1 MELTSDNL
9 FLFIIKKYKYNEKR
23 LKKKLSSEN
32 NKQIIKQI
40 CTSRTKDEQ
49 LKIRKYIK
57 GLIINNSNISNIVYN
72 TVDPFI
78 NDCYK
83 NLEYLSIT
91 NNYIKNLDFIM
102 KFPNLFY
109 LDLYRNP
116 LEELTALNNKNIFG
130 YLRLSIELY
139 NEKKILN
146 IYNLQCGILDI
157 ELKNKKYL
165 KIFNMHNNH
174 ICLLNNQIQY
184 FIDKIKHAE
193 EKIKTNNNTKKKN
206 MTKNDLSSISNNSNS
221 NSDTANADI
230 SKDLSQNNNLMN
242 SISFLNYNLEQK
254 TEEYIPEHP
263 AENIV
268 QNNPFLL
275 RIKKY
280 FDDYENEIKNNLSG
294 EYRNIYDKKR
304 KNMIN
309 LVNNEILKSKNL
321 EENKRYLDNEKEK
334 LILVFNIYKKISLF
348 NKERNNNSYY
358 VGNIDSILVNKNLD
372 NIFIKEFETFLKNK
386 SLKIRGSII
395 ILISLVFYITG
406 TISEKMFQTLI
417 NYILRKYYDFDEN
430 KTPPDFSNFGN
441 IHYLSFYY
449 YTYNYLYKR
458 IKDFGKTN
466 NIEKYK
472 DILDVLKMEK
482 LILKSNILYKKLKE
496 NKSTNNYKEF
506 CQNKKNRIIKEIR
519 SIKELNIT
527 KEFLILIQFLID
539 YIIYEKIEENIIN
552 NSYPGEYSYLIEL
565 KETIEETEIR
575 INNINFLSSL
585 SLSQLKYEKNKKER
599 IFNKF
604 YFEKD
609 NVKKIKNKEF
619 KNYIY
624 INDLNRSNSMTN
636 LNTSIIASSIL
647 NNSKSN
653 FNNNY
658 NFFCEDNDYNKVD
671 DIDANEVNECFY
683 VDSLQKNLNY
693 TPPSPRRG
701 NANFNEIK
709 YHQNII
715 NKKMNNK
722 YFKKEYNTLNNNDNS
737 YYQDDNKSSL
747 NTNINIQ
754 LPSIQSYLNQN
765 EIFDEKEQVKKMV
778 LNPEFLSQQARY
790 IIKLEKLN
798 KRSLKKNSHHIK
810 LKSKFNL
817 RNEESLNTKT
827 QFDNFNINNNNN
839 YNTGFIQ
846 TSYSKENYNY
856 LKNIFNKSKVNFNSS
871 TSNQNFPPMHFNN
884 NNNINHYNYT
894 IVQNRT
900 LNRNRN
906 MKKIFDEK
914 YRKRKYL
921 LSQNESNDI
930 NFYGVPKSFP
940 GMTLLNF
947 GKNKNKK
954 LKNVSVIKKKNS
966 LSKLNIQIKE
976 EKKSYKTE
984 IKDKIKETVKNNILR
999 NARRFAYSMHQQ

>member
-254 TEEYIPEHP
+254 KEEYIPEHP

-275 RIKKY
+275 RIKEY

-417 NYILRKYYDFDEN
+417 NYILRKYYDFDVN

-449 YTYNYLYKR
+449 STYNYFSKR
-458 IKDFGKTN
+458 IKDLENTI

-472 DILDVLKMEK
+472 DILNVLKMEK

-496 NKSTNNYKEF
+496 NKTKNNNIEF
-506 CQNKKNRIIKEIR
+506 CQNKKHRINKEIR
-519 SIKELNIT
+519 SIKELKIT

-539 YIIYEKIEENIIN
+539 YIIYEKIEEEIIN
-552 NSYPGEYSYLIEL
+552 NSYPGEYSYIIEL
-565 KETIEETEIR
+565 KETIEETEIQ
-575 INNINFLSSL
+575 INNMNFLSSL
-585 SLSQLKYEKNKKER
+585 SLSALKFEKNKKER

-609 NVKKIKNKEF
+609 RVKKIKNKEF

-624 INDLNRSNSMTN
+624 NNDLNHSNSLNN
-636 LNTSIIASSIL
+636 LNMSIMASTLL

-653 FNNNY
+653 FNNNN
-658 NFFCEDNDYNKVD
+658 NFFCEENDNKKID
-671 DIDANEVNECFY
+671 DIDVNECLY
-683 VDSLQKNLNY
+683 VDSLQKNY
-693 TPPSPRRG
+693 SS
-701 NANFNEIK
+701 NAS
-709 YHQNII
+709 NINI
-715 NKKMNNK
+715 NKIKTHRKKINNI
-722 YFKKEYNTLNNNDNS
+722 YFKKDFYSFNNENS
-737 YYQDDNKSSL
+737 VGHEEKNSL
-747 NTNINIQ
+747 NTNIQ
-754 LPSIQSYLNQN
+754 LPSIRSFLNQN
-765 EIFDEKEQVKKMV
+765 NQNMDENEHFEKMV
-778 LNPEFLSQQARY
+778 FNPEFLSQKARY
-790 IIKLEKLN
+790 ILKLEKLKKKN
-798 KRSLKKNSHHIK
+798 LKKNSKHTHAK
-810 LKSKFNL
+810 NNSN
-817 RNEESLNTKT
+817 S
-827 QFDNFNINNNNN
+827 NNNSNSKIN
-839 YNTGFIQ
+839 PGMIK
-846 TSYSKENYNY
+846 TSYSKKTINFLQNNFY
-856 LKNIFNKSKVNFNSS
+856 KSKINFIPGS
-871 TSNQNFPPMHFNN
+871 TSNKNIHPINY
-884 NNNINHYNYT
+884 NNINRNINDFNT
-894 IVQNRT
+894 IKYKT
-900 LNRNRN
+900 ISRNRHMQN
-906 MKKIFDEK
+906 YLDEK
-914 YRKRKYL
+914 YKLKVYKYP
-921 LSQNESNDI
+921 QNENEELNT
-930 NFYGVPKSFP
+930 NFFGVPESFP

-947 GKNKNKK
+947 GKSRGGSYSKNIK
-954 LKNVSVIKKKNS
+954 LIKKKKS
-966 LSKLNIQIKE
+966 LSKLNIQIKD
-976 EKKSYKTE
+976 EKVSHKTE
-984 IKDKIKETVKNNILR
+984 IMNKIKETVKNNILR
-999 NARRFAYSMHQQ
+999 NARRVAFSMYQKGE

>member
-254 TEEYIPEHP
+254 KEEYIPEHP

-449 YTYNYLYKR
+449 STYNYFSKR
-458 IKDFGKTN
+458 IKDLENTI

-472 DILDVLKMEK
+472 DILNVLKMEK

-496 NKSTNNYKEF
+496 NKTKNNNIEF
-506 CQNKKNRIIKEIR
+506 CQNKKHRINKEIR
-519 SIKELNIT
+519 SIKELKIT

-539 YIIYEKIEENIIN
+539 YIIYEKIEEEIIN
-552 NSYPGEYSYLIEL
+552 NSYPGEYSYIIEL
-565 KETIEETEIR
+565 KETIEETEIQ
-575 INNINFLSSL
+575 INNMNFLSSL
-585 SLSQLKYEKNKKER
+585 SLSALKFEKNKKER

-609 NVKKIKNKEF
+609 RVKKIKNKEF

-624 INDLNRSNSMTN
+624 NNDLNHSNSLNN
-636 LNTSIIASSIL
+636 LNTSIMASTLL

-653 FNNNY
+653 FNNNN
-658 NFFCEDNDYNKVD
+658 NFFCEENDNKKID
-671 DIDANEVNECFY
+671 DIDVNECLY
-683 VDSLQKNLNY
+683 VDSLQKNY
-693 TPPSPRRG
+693 SS
-701 NANFNEIK
+701 NAS
-709 YHQNII
+709 NINI
-715 NKKMNNK
+715 NKIKTHRKKLNNI
-722 YFKKEYNTLNNNDNS
+722 YFKQDFYSFNNENS
-737 YYQDDNKSSL
+737 VGHEEKNSL
-747 NTNINIQ
+747 NTNIQ
-754 LPSIQSYLNQN
+754 LPSIRSFLNQN
-765 EIFDEKEQVKKMV
+765 NQNMDENEHFEKMV
-778 LNPEFLSQQARY
+778 FNPEFLSQKARY
-790 IIKLEKLN
+790 ILKLEKLKKKN
-798 KRSLKKNSHHIK
+798 LKKNSKHTHAK
-810 LKSKFNL
+810 NNSN
-817 RNEESLNTKT
+817 S
-827 QFDNFNINNNNN
+827 NNNSNSKIN
-839 YNTGFIQ
+839 PGMIK
-846 TSYSKENYNY
+846 TSYSKKTINFLQNNFY
-856 LKNIFNKSKVNFNSS
+856 KSKINFIPGS
-871 TSNQNFPPMHFNN
+871 TSNKNIHPINY
-884 NNNINHYNYT
+884 NNINRNINDFNT
-894 IVQNRT
+894 IKYKT
-900 LNRNRN
+900 ISRNRHMQKN
-906 MKKIFDEK
+906 LDEK
-914 YRKRKYL
+914 YKLKVYKYP
-921 LSQNESNDI
+921 QNENEELNT
-930 NFYGVPKSFP
+930 NFFGVPESFP

-947 GKNKNKK
+947 GKSRGGSYSKNIK
-954 LKNVSVIKKKNS
+954 LIKKKKS
-966 LSKLNIQIKE
+966 LSKLNIQIKD
-976 EKKSYKTE
+976 EKVSHKTE
-984 IKDKIKETVKNNILR
+984 IMNKIKETVKNNILR
-999 NARRFAYSMHQQ
+999 NARRVAFSMYQKGE

>member
-254 TEEYIPEHP
+254 KEEYIPEHP

-449 YTYNYLYKR
+449 STYNYFSKR
-458 IKDFGKTN
+458 IKDLEN
-466 NIEKYK
+466 AINIEKYK
-472 DILDVLKMEK
+472 DILNVLKMEK

-496 NKSTNNYKEF
+496 NKTKNNNIEF
-506 CQNKKNRIIKEIR
+506 CQNKKHRINKEIR
-519 SIKELNIT
+519 SIKELKIT

-539 YIIYEKIEENIIN
+539 YIIYEKIEEEIIN
-552 NSYPGEYSYLIEL
+552 NSYPGEYSYIIEL
-565 KETIEETEIR
+565 KETIEETEIQ
-575 INNINFLSSL
+575 INNMNFLSSL
-585 SLSQLKYEKNKKER
+585 SLSALKFEKNKKER

-609 NVKKIKNKEF
+609 RVKKIKNKEF

-624 INDLNRSNSMTN
+624 NNDLNHSNSLNN
-636 LNTSIIASSIL
+636 LNTSIMASTLL

-653 FNNNY
+653 FNNNN
-658 NFFCEDNDYNKVD
+658 NFFCEENDNKKID
-671 DIDANEVNECFY
+671 DIDVNECLY
-683 VDSLQKNLNY
+683 VDSLQKNY
-693 TPPSPRRG
+693 SS
-701 NANFNEIK
+701 NAS
-709 YHQNII
+709 NINI
-715 NKKMNNK
+715 NKIKTHRKKLNNI
-722 YFKKEYNTLNNNDNS
+722 YFKKDFYSFNNENS
-737 YYQDDNKSSL
+737 VGHEEKNSL
-747 NTNINIQ
+747 NTNIQ
-754 LPSIQSYLNQN
+754 LPSIRSFLNQN
-765 EIFDEKEQVKKMV
+765 NQNMDENEHFEKMV
-778 LNPEFLSQQARY
+778 FNPEFLSQKARY
-790 IIKLEKLN
+790 ILKLEKLKKKN
-798 KRSLKKNSHHIK
+798 LKKNSKHTHAK
-810 LKSKFNL
+810 NNSN
-817 RNEESLNTKT
+817 S
-827 QFDNFNINNNNN
+827 NNNSNSKIN
-839 YNTGFIQ
+839 PGMIK
-846 TSYSKENYNY
+846 TSYSKKTINFLQNNFY
-856 LKNIFNKSKVNFNSS
+856 KSKINFIPGS
-871 TSNQNFPPMHFNN
+871 TSNKNIHPINY
-884 NNNINHYNYT
+884 NNINRNINDFNT
-894 IVQNRT
+894 IKYKT
-900 LNRNRN
+900 ISRNRHMQKN
-906 MKKIFDEK
+906 LDEK
-914 YRKRKYL
+914 YKLKVYKYP
-921 LSQNESNDI
+921 QNENEELNT
-930 NFYGVPKSFP
+930 NFFGVPESFP

-947 GKNKNKK
+947 GKSRGGSYSKNIK
-954 LKNVSVIKKKNS
+954 LIKKKKS
-966 LSKLNIQIKE
+966 LSKLNIQIKD
-976 EKKSYKTE
+976 EKVSHKTE
-984 IKDKIKETVKNNILR
+984 IMNKIKETVKNNILR
-999 NARRFAYSMHQQ
+999 NARRVAFSMYQKGE

>member
-254 TEEYIPEHP
+254 KEEYIPEHP

-406 TISEKMFQTLI
+406 TISEKIFQTLI

-449 YTYNYLYKR
+449 STYNYFSKR
-458 IKDFGKTN
+458 IKVLENTI

-472 DILDVLKMEK
+472 DIFNVLKMEK

-496 NKSTNNYKEF
+496 NKTKNNNIEF
-506 CQNKKNRIIKEIR
+506 CQNKKHRINKEIR
-519 SIKELNIT
+519 SIKELKIT

-539 YIIYEKIEENIIN
+539 YIIYEKIEEEIIN
-552 NSYPGEYSYLIEL
+552 NSYPGEYSYIIEL
-565 KETIEETEIR
+565 KETIEETEIQ
-575 INNINFLSSL
+575 INNMNFLSSL
-585 SLSQLKYEKNKKER
+585 SLSALKFEKNKKER

-609 NVKKIKNKEF
+609 RVKKIKNKEF

-624 INDLNRSNSMTN
+624 NNDLNHSNSLNN
-636 LNTSIIASSIL
+636 LNTSIMASTLL

-653 FNNNY
+653 FNNNN
-658 NFFCEDNDYNKVD
+658 NFFCEENDNKKID
-671 DIDANEVNECFY
+671 DIDVNECLY
-683 VDSLQKNLNY
+683 VDSLQKNY
-693 TPPSPRRG
+693 SS
-701 NANFNEIK
+701 NASN
-709 YHQNII
+709 I
-715 NKKMNNK
+715 NKIKTHRKKLNNI
-722 YFKKEYNTLNNNDNS
+722 YFKKDFYSFNNENS
-737 YYQDDNKSSL
+737 VGHEEKNSL
-747 NTNINIQ
+747 NTNIQ
-754 LPSIQSYLNQN
+754 LPSIRSFLNQN
-765 EIFDEKEQVKKMV
+765 NQNMDENEHFEKMV
-778 LNPEFLSQQARY
+778 FNPEFLSQKARY
-790 IIKLEKLN
+790 ILKLEKLKKKN
-798 KRSLKKNSHHIK
+798 LKKNSKHTHAK
-810 LKSKFNL
+810 NNSN
-817 RNEESLNTKT
+817 S
-827 QFDNFNINNNNN
+827 NNNSNSKIN
-839 YNTGFIQ
+839 PGMIK
-846 TSYSKENYNY
+846 TSYSKKTINFLQNNFY
-856 LKNIFNKSKVNFNSS
+856 KSKINFIPGS
-871 TSNQNFPPMHFNN
+871 TSNKNIHPINY
-884 NNNINHYNYT
+884 NNINRNINDFNT
-894 IVQNRT
+894 IKYKT
-900 LNRNRN
+900 ISRNRHMQKN
-906 MKKIFDEK
+906 LDEK
-914 YRKRKYL
+914 YKLKVYKYP
-921 LSQNESNDI
+921 QNENEELNT
-930 NFYGVPKSFP
+930 NFFGVPESFP

-947 GKNKNKK
+947 GKSRGGSYSKNIK
-954 LKNVSVIKKKNS
+954 LIKKKKS
-966 LSKLNIQIKE
+966 LSKLNIQIKD
-976 EKKSYKTE
+976 EKVSHKTE
-984 IKDKIKETVKNNILR
+984 IMNKIKETVKNNILR
-999 NARRFAYSMHQQ
+999 NARRVAFSMYQKGE

>member
-254 TEEYIPEHP
+254 KEEYIPEHP

-449 YTYNYLYKR
+449 STYNYFSKR
-458 IKDFGKTN
+458 IKDLENTI

-472 DILDVLKMEK
+472 DILNVLKMEK

-496 NKSTNNYKEF
+496 NKTKNNNIEF
-506 CQNKKNRIIKEIR
+506 CQNKKHRINKEIR
-519 SIKELNIT
+519 SIKELKIT

-539 YIIYEKIEENIIN
+539 YIIYEKIEEEIIN
-552 NSYPGEYSYLIEL
+552 NSYPGEYSYIIEL
-565 KETIEETEIR
+565 KETIEETEIQ
-575 INNINFLSSL
+575 INNMNFLSSL
-585 SLSQLKYEKNKKER
+585 SLSALKFEKNKKER

-609 NVKKIKNKEF
+609 RVKKIKNKEF

-624 INDLNRSNSMTN
+624 NNDLNHSNSLNN
-636 LNTSIIASSIL
+636 LNTSIMASTLL

-653 FNNNY
+653 FNNNN
-658 NFFCEDNDYNKVD
+658 NFFCEENDNKKID
-671 DIDANEVNECFY
+671 DIDVNECLY
-683 VDSLQKNLNY
+683 VDSLQKNY
-693 TPPSPRRG
+693 SS
-701 NANFNEIK
+701 NAS
-709 YHQNII
+709 NINI
-715 NKKMNNK
+715 NKIKTHRKKLNNI
-722 YFKKEYNTLNNNDNS
+722 YFKKDFYSFNNENS
-737 YYQDDNKSSL
+737 VGHEEKNSL
-747 NTNINIQ
+747 NTNIQ
-754 LPSIQSYLNQN
+754 LPSIRSFLNQN
-765 EIFDEKEQVKKMV
+765 NQNMDENEHFEKMV
-778 LNPEFLSQQARY
+778 FNPEFLSQKARY
-790 IIKLEKLN
+790 ILKLEKLKKKN
-798 KRSLKKNSHHIK
+798 LKKNSKHTHAK
-810 LKSKFNL
+810 NNSN
-817 RNEESLNTKT
+817 S
-827 QFDNFNINNNNN
+827 NNNSNSKIN
-839 YNTGFIQ
+839 PGMIK
-846 TSYSKENYNY
+846 TSYSKKTINFLQNNFY
-856 LKNIFNKSKVNFNSS
+856 KSKINFIPGS
-871 TSNQNFPPMHFNN
+871 TSNKNIHPINY
-884 NNNINHYNYT
+884 NNINRNINDFNT
-894 IVQNRT
+894 IKYKT
-900 LNRNRN
+900 ISRNRHMQKN
-906 MKKIFDEK
+906 LDKKYKLKVYK
-914 YRKRKYL
+914 YP
-921 LSQNESNDI
+921 QNENEELNT
-930 NFYGVPKSFP
+930 NFFGVPESFP

-947 GKNKNKK
+947 GKSRGGSYSKNIK
-954 LKNVSVIKKKNS
+954 LIKKKKS
-966 LSKLNIQIKE
+966 LSKLNIQIKD
-976 EKKSYKTE
+976 EKVSHKTE
-984 IKDKIKETVKNNILR
+984 IMNKIKETVKNNILR
-999 NARRFAYSMHQQ
+999 NARRVAFSMYQKGE

>member
-193 EKIKTNNNTKKKN
+193 EKIKTNNNTKKKS
-206 MTKNDLSSISNNSNS
+206 MAKNDLSSISNNSNS

-230 SKDLSQNNNLMN
+230 SKDLNQNNNLMN

-254 TEEYIPEHP
+254 KEEYIPEHP

-275 RIKKY
+275 RIKEY
-280 FDDYENEIKNNLSG
+280 FDDYENVIKNNLNG

-449 YTYNYLYKR
+449 STYNYFSKR
-458 IKDFGKTN
+458 IKDLENTIN
-466 NIEKYK
+466 TEKYK
-472 DILDVLKMEK
+472 DILNVLKMEK

-496 NKSTNNYKEF
+496 NKTKNNNIEF
-506 CQNKKNRIIKEIR
+506 CQNKKHRINKEIR
-519 SIKELNIT
+519 SIKELKIT

-539 YIIYEKIEENIIN
+539 YIIYEKIEEEIIN
-552 NSYPGEYSYLIEL
+552 NSYPGEYSYIIEL
-565 KETIEETEIR
+565 KETIEETEIQ
-575 INNINFLSSL
+575 INNMNFLSSL
-585 SLSQLKYEKNKKER
+585 SLSALKFEKNKKER

-609 NVKKIKNKEF
+609 RVKKIKNKEF

-624 INDLNRSNSMTN
+624 NNDLNHSNSLNN
-636 LNTSIIASSIL
+636 LNTSIMASTLL

-653 FNNNY
+653 FNNNN
-658 NFFCEDNDYNKVD
+658 NFFCEENDNKKID
-671 DIDANEVNECFY
+671 DIDVNECLY
-683 VDSLQKNLNY
+683 VDSLQKNY
-693 TPPSPRRG
+693 SS
-701 NANFNEIK
+701 NAS
-709 YHQNII
+709 NINI
-715 NKKMNNK
+715 NKIKTHRKKLNNI
-722 YFKKEYNTLNNNDNS
+722 YFKKDFYSFNNENS
-737 YYQDDNKSSL
+737 VGHEEKNSL
-747 NTNINIQ
+747 NTNIQ
-754 LPSIQSYLNQN
+754 LPSIRSFLNQN
-765 EIFDEKEQVKKMV
+765 NQNMDENEHFEKMV
-778 LNPEFLSQQARY
+778 FNPEFLSQKARY
-790 IIKLEKLN
+790 ILKLEKLKKKN
-798 KRSLKKNSHHIK
+798 LKKNSKHTHAK
-810 LKSKFNL
+810 NNSN
-817 RNEESLNTKT
+817 S
-827 QFDNFNINNNNN
+827 NNNSNSKIN
-839 YNTGFIQ
+839 PGMIK
-846 TSYSKENYNY
+846 TSYSKKTINFLQNNFY
-856 LKNIFNKSKVNFNSS
+856 KSKINFIPGS
-871 TSNQNFPPMHFNN
+871 TSNKNIHPINY
-884 NNNINHYNYT
+884 NNINRNINDFNT
-894 IVQNRT
+894 IKYKT
-900 LNRNRN
+900 ISRNRHMQKN
-906 MKKIFDEK
+906 LDEK
-914 YRKRKYL
+914 YKLKVYKYP
-921 LSQNESNDI
+921 QNENEELNT
-930 NFYGVPKSFP
+930 NFFGVPESFP

-947 GKNKNKK
+947 GKSRGGSYSKNIK
-954 LKNVSVIKKKNS
+954 LIKKKKS
-966 LSKLNIQIKE
+966 LSKLNIQIKD
-976 EKKSYKTE
+976 EKVSHKTE
-984 IKDKIKETVKNNILR
+984 IMNKIKETVKNNILR
-999 NARRFAYSMHQQ
+999 NARRVAFSMYQKGE

>member
-254 TEEYIPEHP
+254 KEEYIPEHP

-449 YTYNYLYKR
+449 STYNYFSKR
-458 IKDFGKTN
+458 IKDLENTI

-472 DILDVLKMEK
+472 DILNVLKMEK

-496 NKSTNNYKEF
+496 NKTKNNNIEF
-506 CQNKKNRIIKEIR
+506 CQNKKHRINKEIR
-519 SIKELNIT
+519 SIKELKIT

-539 YIIYEKIEENIIN
+539 YIIYEKIEEEIIN
-552 NSYPGEYSYLIEL
+552 NSYPGEYSYIIEL
-565 KETIEETEIR
+565 KETIEETEIQ
-575 INNINFLSSL
+575 INNMNFLSSL
-585 SLSQLKYEKNKKER
+585 SLSALKFEKNKKER

-609 NVKKIKNKEF
+609 RVKKIKNKEF

-624 INDLNRSNSMTN
+624 NNDLNHSNSLNN
-636 LNTSIIASSIL
+636 LNTSIMASTLL

-653 FNNNY
+653 FNNNN
-658 NFFCEDNDYNKVD
+658 NFFCEENDNKKID
-671 DIDANEVNECFY
+671 DIDVNECLY
-683 VDSLQKNLNY
+683 VDSLQKNY
-693 TPPSPRRG
+693 SS
-701 NANFNEIK
+701 NASN
-709 YHQNII
+709 I
-715 NKKMNNK
+715 NKIKTHRKKLNNI
-722 YFKKEYNTLNNNDNS
+722 YFKKDFYSFNNENS
-737 YYQDDNKSSL
+737 VGHEEKNSL
-747 NTNINIQ
+747 NTNIQ
-754 LPSIQSYLNQN
+754 LPSIRSFLNQN
-765 EIFDEKEQVKKMV
+765 NQNMDENEHFEKMV
-778 LNPEFLSQQARY
+778 FNPEFLSQKARY
-790 IIKLEKLN
+790 ILKLEKLKKKN
-798 KRSLKKNSHHIK
+798 LKKNSKHTHAK
-810 LKSKFNL
+810 NNSN
-817 RNEESLNTKT
+817 S
-827 QFDNFNINNNNN
+827 NNNSNSKIN
-839 YNTGFIQ
+839 PGMIK
-846 TSYSKENYNY
+846 TSYSKKTINFLQNNFY
-856 LKNIFNKSKVNFNSS
+856 KSKINFIPGS
-871 TSNQNFPPMHFNN
+871 TSNKNIHPINY
-884 NNNINHYNYT
+884 NNINRNINDFNT
-894 IVQNRT
+894 IKYKT
-900 LNRNRN
+900 ISRNRHMQKN
-906 MKKIFDEK
+906 LDEK
-914 YRKRKYL
+914 YKLKVYKYP
-921 LSQNESNDI
+921 QNENEELNT
-930 NFYGVPKSFP
+930 NFFGVPESFP

-947 GKNKNKK
+947 GKSRGGSYSKNIK
-954 LKNVSVIKKKNS
+954 LIKKKKS
-966 LSKLNIQIKE
+966 LSKLNIQIKD
-976 EKKSYKTE
+976 EKVSHKTE
-984 IKDKIKETVKNNILR
+984 IMNKIKETVKNNILR
-999 NARRFAYSMHQQ
+999 NARRVAFSMYQKGE

>member
-242 SISFLNYNLEQK
+242 SISFLNYYLEQK

-294 EYRNIYDKKR
+294 EYRNVYDKKR

-449 YTYNYLYKR
+449 STYNYFSKR
-458 IKDFGKTN
+458 IKDLENTI

-472 DILDVLKMEK
+472 DILNVLKMEK

-496 NKSTNNYKEF
+496 NKTKNNNIEF
-506 CQNKKNRIIKEIR
+506 CQNKKHRINKEIR
-519 SIKELNIT
+519 SIKELKIT

-539 YIIYEKIEENIIN
+539 YIIYEKIEEDIIN
-552 NSYPGEYSYLIEL
+552 NSYPGEYSYIIEL
-565 KETIEETEIR
+565 KETIEETEIQ
-575 INNINFLSSL
+575 INNMNFLSSL
-585 SLSQLKYEKNKKER
+585 SLSALKFEKNKKER

-609 NVKKIKNKEF
+609 RVKKIKNKEF

-624 INDLNRSNSMTN
+624 NNDLNHSNSLNN
-636 LNTSIIASSIL
+636 LNTSIMASTLL

-653 FNNNY
+653 FNNNN
-658 NFFCEDNDYNKVD
+658 NFFCEENDNKKID
-671 DIDANEVNECFY
+671 DIDVNECLY
-683 VDSLQKNLNY
+683 VDSLQKNY
-693 TPPSPRRG
+693 SS
-701 NANFNEIK
+701 NAS
-709 YHQNII
+709 NINI
-715 NKKMNNK
+715 NKIKTHRKKLNNI
-722 YFKKEYNTLNNNDNS
+722 YFKKDFYSFNNENS
-737 YYQDDNKSSL
+737 VGHEEKNSL
-747 NTNINIQ
+747 NTNIQ
-754 LPSIQSYLNQN
+754 LPSIRSFLNQN
-765 EIFDEKEQVKKMV
+765 NQNMDENEHFEKMV
-778 LNPEFLSQQARY
+778 FNPEFLSQKARY
-790 IIKLEKLN
+790 ILKLEKLKKKN
-798 KRSLKKNSHHIK
+798 LKKNSKHTHAK
-810 LKSKFNL
+810 NNSN
-817 RNEESLNTKT
+817 S
-827 QFDNFNINNNNN
+827 NNNSNSKIN
-839 YNTGFIQ
+839 SGMIK
-846 TSYSKENYNY
+846 TSYSKKTINFLQNNFY
-856 LKNIFNKSKVNFNSS
+856 KSKINFIPGS
-871 TSNQNFPPMHFNN
+871 TSNKNIHPINY
-884 NNNINHYNYT
+884 NNINRNINDFNT
-894 IVQNRT
+894 IKYKT
-900 LNRNRN
+900 ISRNRHMQKN
-906 MKKIFDEK
+906 LDEK
-914 YRKRKYL
+914 YKLKVYKYP
-921 LSQNESNDI
+921 QNENEELNT
-930 NFYGVPKSFP
+930 NFFGVPESFP

-947 GKNKNKK
+947 GKSRGGLYSKTIK
-954 LKNVSVIKKKNS
+954 LIKKKKS
-966 LSKLNIQIKE
+966 LSKLNIQIKD
-976 EKKSYKTE
+976 EKVSHKTE
-984 IKDKIKETVKNNILR
+984 IMNKIKETVKNNILR
-999 NARRFAYSMHQQ
+999 NARRVAFSMYQKGE

>member
-254 TEEYIPEHP
+254 KEEYIPEHP

-449 YTYNYLYKR
+449 STYNYFSKR
-458 IKDFGKTN
+458 IKDLEN
-466 NIEKYK
+466 AINIEKYK
-472 DILDVLKMEK
+472 DILNVLKMEK

-496 NKSTNNYKEF
+496 NKTKNNNIEF
-506 CQNKKNRIIKEIR
+506 CQNKKHRINKEIR
-519 SIKELNIT
+519 SIKELKIT

-539 YIIYEKIEENIIN
+539 YIIYEKIEEEIIN
-552 NSYPGEYSYLIEL
+552 NSYPGEYSYIIEL
-565 KETIEETEIR
+565 KETIEETEIQ
-575 INNINFLSSL
+575 INNMNFLSSL
-585 SLSQLKYEKNKKER
+585 SLSALKFEKNKKER

-609 NVKKIKNKEF
+609 RVKKIKNKEF

-624 INDLNRSNSMTN
+624 NNDLNHSNSLNN
-636 LNTSIIASSIL
+636 LNTSIMASTLL

-653 FNNNY
+653 FNNNN
-658 NFFCEDNDYNKVD
+658 NFFCEENDNKKID
-671 DIDANEVNECFY
+671 DIDVNECLY
-683 VDSLQKNLNY
+683 VDSLQKNY
-693 TPPSPRRG
+693 SS
-701 NANFNEIK
+701 NAS
-709 YHQNII
+709 NINI
-715 NKKMNNK
+715 NKIKTHQKKLNNI
-722 YFKKEYNTLNNNDNS
+722 YFKKDFYSFNNENS
-737 YYQDDNKSSL
+737 VGHEEKNSL
-747 NTNINIQ
+747 NTNIQ
-754 LPSIQSYLNQN
+754 LPSIRSFLNQN
-765 EIFDEKEQVKKMV
+765 NQNMDENEHFEKMV
-778 LNPEFLSQQARY
+778 FNPEFLSQKARY
-790 IIKLEKLN
+790 ILKLEKLKKKN
-798 KRSLKKNSHHIK
+798 LKKNSKHTHAK
-810 LKSKFNL
+810 NNSN
-817 RNEESLNTKT
+817 S
-827 QFDNFNINNNNN
+827 NNNSNSKIN
-839 YNTGFIQ
+839 PGMIK
-846 TSYSKENYNY
+846 TSYSKKTINFLQNNFY
-856 LKNIFNKSKVNFNSS
+856 KSKINFEPGS
-871 TSNQNFPPMHFNN
+871 TSNKNIHPINY
-884 NNNINHYNYT
+884 NNINRNINDFNT
-894 IVQNRT
+894 IKYKT
-900 LNRNRN
+900 ISRNRHMHKN
-906 MKKIFDEK
+906 LDEK
-914 YRKRKYL
+914 YKLKVYKYP
-921 LSQNESNDI
+921 QNENEELNT
-930 NFYGVPKSFP
+930 NFFGVPESFP

-947 GKNKNKK
+947 GKSRGGSYSKNIK
-954 LKNVSVIKKKNS
+954 LIKKKKS
-966 LSKLNIQIKE
+966 LSKLNIQIKD
-976 EKKSYKTE
+976 EKVSHKTE
-984 IKDKIKETVKNNILR
+984 IMNKIKETVKNNILR
-999 NARRFAYSMHQQ
+999 NARRVAFSMYQKGE

>member
-57 GLIINNSNISNIVYN
+57 GLIINNSNISNILYN

-254 TEEYIPEHP
+254 KEEYIPEHP

-275 RIKKY
+275 RIKEY
-280 FDDYENEIKNNLSG
+280 FDDYENVIKNNLNG

-449 YTYNYLYKR
+449 STYNYFSKR
-458 IKDFGKTN
+458 IKDLENTI

-472 DILDVLKMEK
+472 DILNVLKMEK

-496 NKSTNNYKEF
+496 NKTKNNNIEF
-506 CQNKKNRIIKEIR
+506 CQNKKHRINKEIR
-519 SIKELNIT
+519 SIKELKIT

-539 YIIYEKIEENIIN
+539 YIIYEKIEEEIIN
-552 NSYPGEYSYLIEL
+552 NSYPGEYSYIIEL
-565 KETIEETEIR
+565 KETIEETEIQ
-575 INNINFLSSL
+575 INNMNFLSSL
-585 SLSQLKYEKNKKER
+585 SLSALKFEKNKKER

-609 NVKKIKNKEF
+609 RVKKIKNKEF

-624 INDLNRSNSMTN
+624 NNDLNHSNSLNN
-636 LNTSIIASSIL
+636 LNMSIMASTLL

-653 FNNNY
+653 FNNNN
-658 NFFCEDNDYNKVD
+658 NFFCEENDNKKID
-671 DIDANEVNECFY
+671 DIDVNECLY
-683 VDSLQKNLNY
+683 VDSLQKNY
-693 TPPSPRRG
+693 SS
-701 NANFNEIK
+701 NAS
-709 YHQNII
+709 NINI
-715 NKKMNNK
+715 NKIKTHRKKLNNI
-722 YFKKEYNTLNNNDNS
+722 YFKKDFYSFNNENS
-737 YYQDDNKSSL
+737 VGHEEKNSL
-747 NTNINIQ
+747 NTNIQ
-754 LPSIQSYLNQN
+754 LPSIRSFLNQN
-765 EIFDEKEQVKKMV
+765 NQNMDENEHFEKMV
-778 LNPEFLSQQARY
+778 FNPEFLSQKARY
-790 IIKLEKLN
+790 ILKLEKLKKKN
-798 KRSLKKNSHHIK
+798 LKKNSKHTHAK
-810 LKSKFNL
+810 NNSN
-817 RNEESLNTKT
+817 S
-827 QFDNFNINNNNN
+827 NNNSNSKIN
-839 YNTGFIQ
+839 PGMIK
-846 TSYSKENYNY
+846 TSYSKKTINFLQNNFY
-856 LKNIFNKSKVNFNSS
+856 KSKINFIPGS
-871 TSNQNFPPMHFNN
+871 TSNKNIHPINY
-884 NNNINHYNYT
+884 NNINRNINDFNT
-894 IVQNRT
+894 IKYKT
-900 LNRNRN
+900 ISRNRHMQKN
-906 MKKIFDEK
+906 LDEK
-914 YRKRKYL
+914 YKLKVYKYP
-921 LSQNESNDI
+921 QNENEELNT
-930 NFYGVPKSFP
+930 NFFGVPESFP

-947 GKNKNKK
+947 GKSRGGSYSKNIK
-954 LKNVSVIKKKNS
+954 LIKKKKS
-966 LSKLNIQIKE
+966 LSKLNIQIKD
-976 EKKSYKTE
+976 EKVSHKTE
-984 IKDKIKETVKNNILR
+984 IMNKIKETVKNNILR
-999 NARRFAYSMHQQ
+999 NARRVAFSMYQKGE

>member
-1 MELTSDNL
+1 M
-9 FLFIIKKYKYNEKR
+9 
-23 LKKKLSSEN
+23 
-32 NKQIIKQI
+32 
-40 CTSRTKDEQ
+40 
-49 LKIRKYIK
+49 
-57 GLIINNSNISNIVYN
+57 
-72 TVDPFI
+72 
-78 NDCYK
+78 
-83 NLEYLSIT
+83 
-91 NNYIKNLDFIM
+91 
-102 KFPNLFY
+102 
-109 LDLYRNP
+109 
-116 LEELTALNNKNIFG
+116 
-130 YLRLSIELY
+130 
-139 NEKKILN
+139 
-146 IYNLQCGILDI
+146 
-157 ELKNKKYL
+157 
-165 KIFNMHNNH
+165 
-174 ICLLNNQIQY
+174 
-184 FIDKIKHAE
+184 
-193 EKIKTNNNTKKKN
+193 
-206 MTKNDLSSISNNSNS
+206 
-221 NSDTANADI
+221 
-230 SKDLSQNNNLMN
+230 
-242 SISFLNYNLEQK
+242 
-254 TEEYIPEHP
+254 
-263 AENIV
+263 
-268 QNNPFLL
+268 
-275 RIKKY
+275 
-280 FDDYENEIKNNLSG
+280 
-294 EYRNIYDKKR
+294 
-304 KNMIN
+304 
-309 LVNNEILKSKNL
+309 
-321 EENKRYLDNEKEK
+321 
-334 LILVFNIYKKISLF
+334 F

-358 VGNIDSILVNKNLD
+358 IGNIDSILVNKNID
-372 NIFIKEFETFLKNK
+372 NIFIKEFETYLNNK
-386 SLKIRGSII
+386 SFKIRASII

-406 TISEKMFQTLI
+406 IISEKMMQALI
-417 NYILRKYYDFDEN
+417 NYILIKYYNFDEN
-430 KTPPDFSNFGN
+430 NEPPDFSNFGN

-765 EIFDEKEQVKKMV
+765 EIYDEKEQVKKMV

-827 QFDNFNINNNNN
+827 QFDNFNFNNN
-839 YNTGFIQ
+839 YNNTGFIQ

>member
-230 SKDLSQNNNLMN
+230 SKDLNQNNNLMN

-254 TEEYIPEHP
+254 KEEYIPEHP

-395 ILISLVFYITG
+395 ILISLVFYITS

-449 YTYNYLYKR
+449 STYNYFSKR
-458 IKDFGKTN
+458 IRDLENTIN
-466 NIEKYK
+466 TEKYK
-472 DILDVLKMEK
+472 DILNVLKMEK

-496 NKSTNNYKEF
+496 NKTKNNNIEF
-506 CQNKKNRIIKEIR
+506 CQNKKHRINKEIR
-519 SIKELNIT
+519 SIKELKIT

-539 YIIYEKIEENIIN
+539 YIIYEKIEEEIIN
-552 NSYPGEYSYLIEL
+552 NSYPGEYSYIIEL
-565 KETIEETEIR
+565 KETIEETEIQ
-575 INNINFLSSL
+575 INNMNFLSSL
-585 SLSQLKYEKNKKER
+585 SLSALKFEKNKKER

-609 NVKKIKNKEF
+609 RVKKIKNKEF

-624 INDLNRSNSMTN
+624 NNDLNHSNSLNN
-636 LNTSIIASSIL
+636 LNTSVIASTLL

-653 FNNNY
+653 FNNN
-658 NFFCEDNDYNKVD
+658 NNIFCEENDNKKID
-671 DIDANEVNECFY
+671 DIDVNECLY
-683 VDSLQKNLNY
+683 VDSLQKNY
-693 TPPSPRRG
+693 SS
-701 NANFNEIK
+701 NAS
-709 YHQNII
+709 NINI
-715 NKKMNNK
+715 NKIKTHRKKLNNI
-722 YFKKEYNTLNNNDNS
+722 YFKKDFYSFNNENS
-737 YYQDDNKSSL
+737 VGHEEKNSL
-747 NTNINIQ
+747 NTNIQ
-754 LPSIQSYLNQN
+754 LPSIRSFLNQN
-765 EIFDEKEQVKKMV
+765 NQNMDENEHFEKMV
-778 LNPEFLSQQARY
+778 FNPEFLSQKARY
-790 IIKLEKLN
+790 ILKLEKLKKKN
-798 KRSLKKNSHHIK
+798 LKKNSKHTHAK
-810 LKSKFNL
+810 NNSN
-817 RNEESLNTKT
+817 S
-827 QFDNFNINNNNN
+827 NNNNSN
-839 YNTGFIQ
+839 NPGMIK
-846 TSYSKENYNY
+846 TSYSKKTINFLQNNFY
-856 LKNIFNKSKVNFNSS
+856 KSKINFIPGS
-871 TSNQNFPPMHFNN
+871 TSNKNIHPINY
-884 NNNINHYNYT
+884 NNINRNINDFNT
-894 IVQNRT
+894 IKYKT
-900 LNRNRN
+900 ISRNRHMQKN
-906 MKKIFDEK
+906 LDEK
-914 YRKRKYL
+914 YKLKVYKYP
-921 LSQNESNDI
+921 QNENEVLNT
-930 NFYGVPKSFP
+930 NFFGVPESFP

-947 GKNKNKK
+947 GKSRGGSYSKNIK
-954 LKNVSVIKKKNS
+954 LIKKKKS
-966 LSKLNIQIKE
+966 LSKLNIQIKD
-976 EKKSYKTE
+976 EKVSHKTE
-984 IKDKIKETVKNNILR
+984 IMNKIKETVKNNILR
-999 NARRFAYSMHQQ
+999 NARRVAFSMYQKGE

>member
-254 TEEYIPEHP
+254 KEEYIPEHP

-449 YTYNYLYKR
+449 STYNYFSKR
-458 IKDFGKTN
+458 IKDLEN
-466 NIEKYK
+466 AINIEKYK
-472 DILDVLKMEK
+472 DILNVLKMEK

-496 NKSTNNYKEF
+496 NKTKNNNIEF
-506 CQNKKNRIIKEIR
+506 CQNKKHRINKEIR
-519 SIKELNIT
+519 SIKELKIT

-539 YIIYEKIEENIIN
+539 YIIYEKIEEEIIN
-552 NSYPGEYSYLIEL
+552 NSYPGEYSYIIEL
-565 KETIEETEIR
+565 KETIEETEIQ
-575 INNINFLSSL
+575 INNMNFLSSL
-585 SLSQLKYEKNKKER
+585 SLSALKFEKNKKER

-609 NVKKIKNKEF
+609 RVKKIKNKEF

-624 INDLNRSNSMTN
+624 NNDLNHSNSLNN
-636 LNTSIIASSIL
+636 LNTSIMASTLL

-653 FNNNY
+653 FNNNN
-658 NFFCEDNDYNKVD
+658 NFFCEENDNKKID
-671 DIDANEVNECFY
+671 DIDVNECLY
-683 VDSLQKNLNY
+683 VDSLQKNY
-693 TPPSPRRG
+693 SS
-701 NANFNEIK
+701 NAS
-709 YHQNII
+709 NINI
-715 NKKMNNK
+715 NKIKTHRKKLNNI
-722 YFKKEYNTLNNNDNS
+722 YFKKDFYSFNNENS
-737 YYQDDNKSSL
+737 VGHEEKNSL
-747 NTNINIQ
+747 NTNIQ
-754 LPSIQSYLNQN
+754 LPSIRSFLNQN
-765 EIFDEKEQVKKMV
+765 NQNMDENEHFEKMV
-778 LNPEFLSQQARY
+778 FNPEFLSQKARY
-790 IIKLEKLN
+790 ILKLEKLKKKN
-798 KRSLKKNSHHIK
+798 LKKNSKHTHAK
-810 LKSKFNL
+810 NNSN
-817 RNEESLNTKT
+817 S
-827 QFDNFNINNNNN
+827 NNNSNSKIN
-839 YNTGFIQ
+839 PGMIK
-846 TSYSKENYNY
+846 TSYSKKTINFLQNNFY
-856 LKNIFNKSKVNFNSS
+856 KSKINFIPGS
-871 TSNQNFPPMHFNN
+871 TSNKNIHPINY
-884 NNNINHYNYT
+884 NNINRNINDFTT
-894 IVQNRT
+894 IKYKT
-900 LNRNRN
+900 ISRNRHIQKN
-906 MKKIFDEK
+906 LDEK
-914 YRKRKYL
+914 YKLKVYKYP
-921 LSQNESNDI
+921 QNENEELNT
-930 NFYGVPKSFP
+930 NFFGVPESFP

-947 GKNKNKK
+947 GKSRGGSYSKNIK
-954 LKNVSVIKKKNS
+954 LIKKKKS
-966 LSKLNIQIKE
+966 LSKLNIQIKD
-976 EKKSYKTE
+976 EKVSHKTE
-984 IKDKIKETVKNNILR
+984 IMNKIKETVKNNILR
-999 NARRFAYSMHQQ
+999 NARRVAFSMYQKGE

>member
-294 EYRNIYDKKR
+294 DYRNIYDKKR

-449 YTYNYLYKR
+449 STYNYFSKR
-458 IKDFGKTN
+458 IKDLENTI

-472 DILDVLKMEK
+472 DILNVLKMEK

-496 NKSTNNYKEF
+496 NKTKNNNIEF
-506 CQNKKNRIIKEIR
+506 CQNKKHRINKEIR
-519 SIKELNIT
+519 SIKELKIT

-539 YIIYEKIEENIIN
+539 YIIYEKIEEEIIN
-552 NSYPGEYSYLIEL
+552 NSYPGEYSYIIEL
-565 KETIEETEIR
+565 KETIEETEIQ
-575 INNINFLSSL
+575 INNMNFLSSL
-585 SLSQLKYEKNKKER
+585 SLSALKFEKNKKER

-609 NVKKIKNKEF
+609 RVKKIKNKEF

-624 INDLNRSNSMTN
+624 NNDLNHSNSLNN
-636 LNTSIIASSIL
+636 LNTSIMASTLL

-653 FNNNY
+653 FNNNN
-658 NFFCEDNDYNKVD
+658 NFFCEENDNKKID
-671 DIDANEVNECFY
+671 DIDVNECLY
-683 VDSLQKNLNY
+683 VDSLQKNY
-693 TPPSPRRG
+693 SS
-701 NANFNEIK
+701 NAS
-709 YHQNII
+709 NINI
-715 NKKMNNK
+715 NKIKTHRKKLNNI
-722 YFKKEYNTLNNNDNS
+722 YFKKDFYSFNNENS
-737 YYQDDNKSSL
+737 VGHEEKNSL
-747 NTNINIQ
+747 NTNIQ
-754 LPSIQSYLNQN
+754 LPSIRSFLNQN
-765 EIFDEKEQVKKMV
+765 NQNMDENEHFEKMV
-778 LNPEFLSQQARY
+778 FNPEFLSQKARY
-790 IIKLEKLN
+790 ILKLEKLKKKN
-798 KRSLKKNSHHIK
+798 LKKNSKHTHAK
-810 LKSKFNL
+810 NNSN
-817 RNEESLNTKT
+817 S
-827 QFDNFNINNNNN
+827 NNNSNSKIN
-839 YNTGFIQ
+839 PGMIK
-846 TSYSKENYNY
+846 TSYSKKTINFLQNNFY
-856 LKNIFNKSKVNFNSS
+856 KSKINFIPGS
-871 TSNQNFPPMHFNN
+871 TSNKNIHPINY
-884 NNNINHYNYT
+884 NNINRNINDFNT
-894 IVQNRT
+894 IKYKT
-900 LNRNRN
+900 ISRNRHMQKN
-906 MKKIFDEK
+906 LDEK
-914 YRKRKYL
+914 YKLKVYKYP
-921 LSQNESNDI
+921 QNENEELNT
-930 NFYGVPKSFP
+930 NFFGVPESFP

-947 GKNKNKK
+947 GKSRGGSYSKNIK
-954 LKNVSVIKKKNS
+954 LIKKKKS
-966 LSKLNIQIKE
+966 LSKLNIQIKD
-976 EKKSYKTE
+976 EKVSHKTE
-984 IKDKIKETVKNNILR
+984 IMNKIKETVKNNILR
-999 NARRFAYSMHQQ
+999 NARRVAFSMYQKGE

>member
-193 EKIKTNNNTKKKN
+193 EKIKTNNNTKKKS
-206 MTKNDLSSISNNSNS
+206 MAKNDLSSISNNSNS

-254 TEEYIPEHP
+254 KEEYIPEHP

-430 KTPPDFSNFGN
+430 KTPPNFSNFGN

-449 YTYNYLYKR
+449 STYNYFSKR
-458 IKDFGKTN
+458 IKDLENTI

-472 DILDVLKMEK
+472 DILNVLKMEK

-496 NKSTNNYKEF
+496 NKTKNNNIEF
-506 CQNKKNRIIKEIR
+506 CQNKKHRINKEIR
-519 SIKELNIT
+519 SVKELKIT

-539 YIIYEKIEENIIN
+539 YIIYEKIEEEIIN
-552 NSYPGEYSYLIEL
+552 NSYPGEYSYIIEL
-565 KETIEETEIR
+565 KETIEETEIQ
-575 INNINFLSSL
+575 INNMNFLSSL
-585 SLSQLKYEKNKKER
+585 SLSALKFEKNKKER

-609 NVKKIKNKEF
+609 RVKKIKNKEF

-624 INDLNRSNSMTN
+624 NNDLNHSNSLNN
-636 LNTSIIASSIL
+636 LNTSIMASTLL

-653 FNNNY
+653 FNNNN
-658 NFFCEDNDYNKVD
+658 NFFCEENDNKKID
-671 DIDANEVNECFY
+671 DIDVNECLY
-683 VDSLQKNLNY
+683 VDSLQKNY
-693 TPPSPRRG
+693 SS
-701 NANFNEIK
+701 NAS
-709 YHQNII
+709 NINI
-715 NKKMNNK
+715 NKIKTHRKKLNNI
-722 YFKKEYNTLNNNDNS
+722 YFKKDFYSFNNENS
-737 YYQDDNKSSL
+737 VGHEEKNSL
-747 NTNINIQ
+747 NTNIQ
-754 LPSIQSYLNQN
+754 LPSIRSFLNQN
-765 EIFDEKEQVKKMV
+765 NQNMDENEHFEKMV
-778 LNPEFLSQQARY
+778 FNPEFLSQKARY
-790 IIKLEKLN
+790 ILKLEKLKKKN
-798 KRSLKKNSHHIK
+798 LKKNSKHTHAK
-810 LKSKFNL
+810 NNSN
-817 RNEESLNTKT
+817 S
-827 QFDNFNINNNNN
+827 NNNSNSKIN
-839 YNTGFIQ
+839 PGMIK
-846 TSYSKENYNY
+846 TSYSKKTINFLQNNFY
-856 LKNIFNKSKVNFNSS
+856 KSKINFIPGS
-871 TSNQNFPPMHFNN
+871 TSNKNIHPINY
-884 NNNINHYNYT
+884 NNINRNINDFNT
-894 IVQNRT
+894 IKYKT
-900 LNRNRN
+900 ISRNRHMQKN
-906 MKKIFDEK
+906 LDEK
-914 YRKRKYL
+914 YKLKVYKYP
-921 LSQNESNDI
+921 QNENEELNT
-930 NFYGVPKSFP
+930 NFFGVPESFP

-947 GKNKNKK
+947 GKSRGGSYSKNIK
-954 LKNVSVIKKKNS
+954 LIKKKKS
-966 LSKLNIQIKE
+966 LSKLNIQIKD
-976 EKKSYKTE
+976 EKVSHKTE
-984 IKDKIKETVKNNILR
+984 IMNKIKETVKNNILR
-999 NARRFAYSMHQQ
+999 NARRVAFSMYQKGE

>member
-193 EKIKTNNNTKKKN
+193 EKIKTNNNTKKKS
-206 MTKNDLSSISNNSNS
+206 MAKNDLSSISNNSNS

-254 TEEYIPEHP
+254 KEEYIPEHP

-449 YTYNYLYKR
+449 STYNYFSKR
-458 IKDFGKTN
+458 IKDLENTI

-472 DILDVLKMEK
+472 DILNVLKMEK

-496 NKSTNNYKEF
+496 NKTKNNNIEF
-506 CQNKKNRIIKEIR
+506 CQNKKHRINKEIK
-519 SIKELNIT
+519 SIKELKIT

-539 YIIYEKIEENIIN
+539 YIIYEKIEEEIIN
-552 NSYPGEYSYLIEL
+552 NSYPGEYSYIIEL
-565 KETIEETEIR
+565 KETIEETEIQ
-575 INNINFLSSL
+575 INNMNFLSSL
-585 SLSQLKYEKNKKER
+585 SLSALKFEKNKKER

-609 NVKKIKNKEF
+609 RVKKIKNKEF

-624 INDLNRSNSMTN
+624 NNDLNHSNSLNN
-636 LNTSIIASSIL
+636 LNTSIMASTLL

-653 FNNNY
+653 FNNNN
-658 NFFCEDNDYNKVD
+658 NFFCEENDNKKID
-671 DIDANEVNECFY
+671 DIDVNECLY
-683 VDSLQKNLNY
+683 VDSLQKNY
-693 TPPSPRRG
+693 SS
-701 NANFNEIK
+701 NAS
-709 YHQNII
+709 NINI
-715 NKKMNNK
+715 NKIKTHRKKLNNI
-722 YFKKEYNTLNNNDNS
+722 YFKKDFYSFNNEISVGHEEKN
-737 YYQDDNKSSL
+737 SL
-747 NTNINIQ
+747 NTNIQ
-754 LPSIQSYLNQN
+754 LPSIRSFLNQN
-765 EIFDEKEQVKKMV
+765 NQNMDENEHFEKMV
-778 LNPEFLSQQARY
+778 FNPEFLSQKARY
-790 IIKLEKLN
+790 ILKLEKLKKKN
-798 KRSLKKNSHHIK
+798 LKKNSKHTHAK
-810 LKSKFNL
+810 NNSN
-817 RNEESLNTKT
+817 S
-827 QFDNFNINNNNN
+827 NNNSNSKIN
-839 YNTGFIQ
+839 PGMIK
-846 TSYSKENYNY
+846 TSYSKKTINFLQNNFY
-856 LKNIFNKSKVNFNSS
+856 KSKINFIPGS
-871 TSNQNFPPMHFNN
+871 TSNKNIHPINY
-884 NNNINHYNYT
+884 NNINRNINDFNT
-894 IVQNRT
+894 IKYKT
-900 LNRNRN
+900 ISRNRHMQKN
-906 MKKIFDEK
+906 LDEK
-914 YRKRKYL
+914 YKLKVYKYP
-921 LSQNESNDI
+921 QNENEELNT
-930 NFYGVPKSFP
+930 NFFGVPESFP

-947 GKNKNKK
+947 GKSRGGSYSKNIK
-954 LKNVSVIKKKNS
+954 LIKKKKS
-966 LSKLNIQIKE
+966 LSKLNIQIKD
-976 EKKSYKTE
+976 EKVSHKTE
-984 IKDKIKETVKNNILR
+984 IMNKIKETVKNNILR
-999 NARRFAYSMHQQ
+999 NARRVAFSMYQKGE

>member
-254 TEEYIPEHP
+254 KEEYIPEHP

-449 YTYNYLYKR
+449 STYNYFSKR
-458 IKDFGKTN
+458 IKDLENTIN
-466 NIEKYK
+466 TEKYK
-472 DILDVLKMEK
+472 DILNVLKMEK

-496 NKSTNNYKEF
+496 NKTKNNNIEF
-506 CQNKKNRIIKEIR
+506 CQNKKHRINKEIR
-519 SIKELNIT
+519 SIKELKIT

-539 YIIYEKIEENIIN
+539 YIIYEKIEEEIIN
-552 NSYPGEYSYLIEL
+552 NSYPGEYSYIIEL
-565 KETIEETEIR
+565 KETIEETEIQ
-575 INNINFLSSL
+575 INNMNFLSSL
-585 SLSQLKYEKNKKER
+585 SLSALKFEKNKKKR

-609 NVKKIKNKEF
+609 RVKKIKNKEF

-624 INDLNRSNSMTN
+624 NNDLNHSNSLNN
-636 LNTSIIASSIL
+636 LNTSIMASTLL

-653 FNNNY
+653 FNNNN
-658 NFFCEDNDYNKVD
+658 NFFCEENDNKKID
-671 DIDANEVNECFY
+671 DIDVNECLY
-683 VDSLQKNLNY
+683 VDSLQKNY
-693 TPPSPRRG
+693 SS
-701 NANFNEIK
+701 NAS
-709 YHQNII
+709 NINI
-715 NKKMNNK
+715 NKIKTHRKKLNNI
-722 YFKKEYNTLNNNDNS
+722 YFKKDFYSFNNENS
-737 YYQDDNKSSL
+737 VGHEEKNSL
-747 NTNINIQ
+747 NTNIQ
-754 LPSIQSYLNQN
+754 LPSIRSFLNQN
-765 EIFDEKEQVKKMV
+765 NQNMDENEHFEKMV
-778 LNPEFLSQQARY
+778 FNPEFLSQKARY
-790 IIKLEKLN
+790 ILKLEKLKKKN
-798 KRSLKKNSHHIK
+798 LKKNSKHTHAK
-810 LKSKFNL
+810 NNSN
-817 RNEESLNTKT
+817 S
-827 QFDNFNINNNNN
+827 NNNSNSKIN
-839 YNTGFIQ
+839 PGMIK
-846 TSYSKENYNY
+846 TSYSKKTINFLQNNFY
-856 LKNIFNKSKVNFNSS
+856 KSKINFIPGS
-871 TSNQNFPPMHFNN
+871 TSNKNIHPINCD
-884 NNNINHYNYT
+884 NINRNINDFNT
-894 IVQNRT
+894 IKYKT
-900 LNRNRN
+900 ISRNRHMQKN
-906 MKKIFDEK
+906 LDEK
-914 YRKRKYL
+914 YKLKVYKYP
-921 LSQNESNDI
+921 QNENEELNT
-930 NFYGVPKSFP
+930 NFFGVPESFP

-947 GKNKNKK
+947 GKSRGGSYSKNIK
-954 LKNVSVIKKKNS
+954 LIKKKKS
-966 LSKLNIQIKE
+966 LSKLNIQIKD
-976 EKKSYKTE
+976 EKVSHKTE
-984 IKDKIKETVKNNILR
+984 IMNKIKETVKNNILR
-999 NARRFAYSMHQQ
+999 NARRVAFSMYQKGE

>member
-254 TEEYIPEHP
+254 KEEYIPEHP

-449 YTYNYLYKR
+449 STYNYFSKR
-458 IKDFGKTN
+458 IKDLENTIN
-466 NIEKYK
+466 TEKYK
-472 DILDVLKMEK
+472 DILNVLKMEK

-496 NKSTNNYKEF
+496 NKTKNNNIEF
-506 CQNKKNRIIKEIR
+506 CQNKKHRINKEIR
-519 SIKELNIT
+519 SIKELKIT

-539 YIIYEKIEENIIN
+539 YIIYEKIEEEIIN
-552 NSYPGEYSYLIEL
+552 NSYPGEYSYIIEL
-565 KETIEETEIR
+565 KETIEETEIQ
-575 INNINFLSSL
+575 INNMNFLSSL
-585 SLSQLKYEKNKKER
+585 SLSALKFEKNKKER

-609 NVKKIKNKEF
+609 KVKKIKNKEF

-624 INDLNRSNSMTN
+624 NNDLNHNNSLNN
-636 LNTSIIASSIL
+636 LNTSIMASTLL

-653 FNNNY
+653 FNNNN
-658 NFFCEDNDYNKVD
+658 NFFCEENDNKKID
-671 DIDANEVNECFY
+671 DIDVNECLY
-683 VDSLQKNLNY
+683 VDSLQKNY
-693 TPPSPRRG
+693 SS
-701 NANFNEIK
+701 NAS
-709 YHQNII
+709 NINI
-715 NKKMNNK
+715 NKIKTHRKKINNI
-722 YFKKEYNTLNNNDNS
+722 YFKKDFYSFNNENS
-737 YYQDDNKSSL
+737 VGHEEKNSL
-747 NTNINIQ
+747 NTNIQ
-754 LPSIQSYLNQN
+754 LPSIRSFLNQN
-765 EIFDEKEQVKKMV
+765 NQNMDENEHFEKMV
-778 LNPEFLSQQARY
+778 FNPEFLSQKARY
-790 IIKLEKLN
+790 ILKLEKLKKKN
-798 KRSLKKNSHHIK
+798 LKKNSKHTHAK
-810 LKSKFNL
+810 NNSN
-817 RNEESLNTKT
+817 S
-827 QFDNFNINNNNN
+827 NNNSNSKIN
-839 YNTGFIQ
+839 PGMIK
-846 TSYSKENYNY
+846 TSYSKKTINFLQNNFY
-856 LKNIFNKSKVNFNSS
+856 KSKINFIPGS
-871 TSNQNFPPMHFNN
+871 TSNKNIHPINY
-884 NNNINHYNYT
+884 NNINRNINDFNT
-894 IVQNRT
+894 IKYKT
-900 LNRNRN
+900 ISRNRHMQKN
-906 MKKIFDEK
+906 LDEK
-914 YRKRKYL
+914 YKLKVYKYP
-921 LSQNESNDI
+921 QNENEELNT
-930 NFYGVPKSFP
+930 NFFGVPESFP

-947 GKNKNKK
+947 GKSRGGSYSKNIK
-954 LKNVSVIKKKNS
+954 LIKKKKS
-966 LSKLNIQIKE
+966 LSKLNIQIKD
-976 EKKSYKTE
+976 EKVSHKTE
-984 IKDKIKETVKNNILR
+984 IMNKIKETVKNNILR
-999 NARRFAYSMHQQ
+999 NARRVAFSMYQKGE

>member
-184 FIDKIKHAE
+184 FIDKIKQAE

-254 TEEYIPEHP
+254 KEEYIPEHP

-449 YTYNYLYKR
+449 STYNYFSKR
-458 IKDFGKTN
+458 IKDLENTI

-472 DILDVLKMEK
+472 DILNVLKMEK

-496 NKSTNNYKEF
+496 NKTKNNNIEF
-506 CQNKKNRIIKEIR
+506 CQNKKHRINKEIR
-519 SIKELNIT
+519 SIKELKIT

-539 YIIYEKIEENIIN
+539 YIIYEKIEEEIIN
-552 NSYPGEYSYLIEL
+552 NSYPGEYSYIIEL
-565 KETIEETEIR
+565 KETIEETEIQ
-575 INNINFLSSL
+575 INNMNFLSSL
-585 SLSQLKYEKNKKER
+585 SLSALKFEKNKKER

-609 NVKKIKNKEF
+609 RVKKIKNKEF

-624 INDLNRSNSMTN
+624 NNDLNHSNSLNN
-636 LNTSIIASSIL
+636 LNTSIMASTLL

-653 FNNNY
+653 FNNNN
-658 NFFCEDNDYNKVD
+658 NFFCEENDNKKID
-671 DIDANEVNECFY
+671 DIDVNECLY
-683 VDSLQKNLNY
+683 VDSLQKNY
-693 TPPSPRRG
+693 SS
-701 NANFNEIK
+701 NAS
-709 YHQNII
+709 NINI
-715 NKKMNNK
+715 NKIKTHRKKLNNI
-722 YFKKEYNTLNNNDNS
+722 YFKKDFYSFNNENS
-737 YYQDDNKSSL
+737 VGHEEKNSL
-747 NTNINIQ
+747 NTNIQ
-754 LPSIQSYLNQN
+754 LPSIRSFLNQN
-765 EIFDEKEQVKKMV
+765 NQNMDENEHFEKMV
-778 LNPEFLSQQARY
+778 FNPEFLSQKARY
-790 IIKLEKLN
+790 ILKLEKLKKKN
-798 KRSLKKNSHHIK
+798 LKKNSKHTHAK
-810 LKSKFNL
+810 NNSN
-817 RNEESLNTKT
+817 S
-827 QFDNFNINNNNN
+827 NNNSNSKIN
-839 YNTGFIQ
+839 PGMIK
-846 TSYSKENYNY
+846 TSYSKKTINFLQNNFY
-856 LKNIFNKSKVNFNSS
+856 KSKINFIPGS
-871 TSNQNFPPMHFNN
+871 TSNKNIHPINY
-884 NNNINHYNYT
+884 NNINRNINDFNT
-894 IVQNRT
+894 IKYKT
-900 LNRNRN
+900 ISRNRHMQKN
-906 MKKIFDEK
+906 LDEK
-914 YRKRKYL
+914 YKLKVYKYP
-921 LSQNESNDI
+921 QNENEELNT
-930 NFYGVPKSFP
+930 NFFGVPESFP

-947 GKNKNKK
+947 GKSRGGSYSKNIK
-954 LKNVSVIKKKNS
+954 LIKKKKS
-966 LSKLNIQIKE
+966 LSKLNIQIKD
-976 EKKSYKTE
+976 EKVSHKTE
-984 IKDKIKETVKNNILR
+984 IMNKIKETVKNNILR
-999 NARRFAYSMHQQ
+999 NARRVAFSMYQKGE

>member
-193 EKIKTNNNTKKKN
+193 EKIKTNNNTKKKS
-206 MTKNDLSSISNNSNS
+206 MAKNDLSSISNNSNS

-254 TEEYIPEHP
+254 KEEYIPEHP

-275 RIKKY
+275 RIKEY
-280 FDDYENEIKNNLSG
+280 FDDYENVIKNNLNG

-449 YTYNYLYKR
+449 STYNYFSKR
-458 IKDFGKTN
+458 IKDLENTI

-472 DILDVLKMEK
+472 DILNVLKMEK

-496 NKSTNNYKEF
+496 NKTKNNNIEF
-506 CQNKKNRIIKEIR
+506 CQNKKHRINKEIR
-519 SIKELNIT
+519 SIKELKIT

-539 YIIYEKIEENIIN
+539 YIIYEKIEEEIIN
-552 NSYPGEYSYLIEL
+552 NSYPGEYSYIIEL
-565 KETIEETEIR
+565 KETIEETEIQ
-575 INNINFLSSL
+575 INNMNFLSSL
-585 SLSQLKYEKNKKER
+585 SLSALKFEKNKKER

-609 NVKKIKNKEF
+609 RVKKIKNKEF

-624 INDLNRSNSMTN
+624 NNDLNHSNSLNN
-636 LNTSIIASSIL
+636 LNTSIMASTLL

-653 FNNNY
+653 FNNNN
-658 NFFCEDNDYNKVD
+658 NFFCEENDNKKID
-671 DIDANEVNECFY
+671 DIDVNECLY
-683 VDSLQKNLNY
+683 VDSLQKNY
-693 TPPSPRRG
+693 SS
-701 NANFNEIK
+701 NAS
-709 YHQNII
+709 NINI
-715 NKKMNNK
+715 NKIKTHRKKLNNI
-722 YFKKEYNTLNNNDNS
+722 YFKKDFYSFNNENS
-737 YYQDDNKSSL
+737 VGHEEKNSL
-747 NTNINIQ
+747 NTNIQ
-754 LPSIQSYLNQN
+754 LPSIRSFLNQN
-765 EIFDEKEQVKKMV
+765 NQNMDENEHFEKMV
-778 LNPEFLSQQARY
+778 FNPEFLSQKARY
-790 IIKLEKLN
+790 ILKLEKLKKKN
-798 KRSLKKNSHHIK
+798 LKKNSKHTHAK
-810 LKSKFNL
+810 NNSN
-817 RNEESLNTKT
+817 S
-827 QFDNFNINNNNN
+827 NNNSNSKIN
-839 YNTGFIQ
+839 PGMIK
-846 TSYSKENYNY
+846 TSYSKKTINFLQNNFY
-856 LKNIFNKSKVNFNSS
+856 KSKINFIPGS
-871 TSNQNFPPMHFNN
+871 TSNKNIHPINY
-884 NNNINHYNYT
+884 NNINRNINDFNT
-894 IVQNRT
+894 IKYKT
-900 LNRNRN
+900 ISRNRHMQKN
-906 MKKIFDEK
+906 LDEK
-914 YRKRKYL
+914 YKLKVYKYP
-921 LSQNESNDI
+921 QNENEELNT
-930 NFYGVPKSFP
+930 NFFGVPESFP

-947 GKNKNKK
+947 GKSRGGSYSKNIK
-954 LKNVSVIKKKNS
+954 LIKKKKS
-966 LSKLNIQIKE
+966 LSKLNIQIKD
-976 EKKSYKTE
+976 EKVSHKTE
-984 IKDKIKETVKNNILR
+984 IMNKIKETVKNNILR
-999 NARRFAYSMHQQ
+999 NARRVAFSMYQKGE

>member
-193 EKIKTNNNTKKKN
+193 EKIKTNNNTKKKS
-206 MTKNDLSSISNNSNS
+206 MAKNDLSSISNNSNS

-254 TEEYIPEHP
+254 KEEYIPEHP

-417 NYILRKYYDFDEN
+417 NYVLRKYYDFDEN

-449 YTYNYLYKR
+449 STYNYFSKR
-458 IKDFGKTN
+458 IKDLENTIN
-466 NIEKYK
+466 TEKYK
-472 DILDVLKMEK
+472 DILNVLKMEK

-496 NKSTNNYKEF
+496 NKTKNNNIEF
-506 CQNKKNRIIKEIR
+506 CQNKKHRINKEIR
-519 SIKELNIT
+519 SIKELKIT

-539 YIIYEKIEENIIN
+539 YIIYEKIEEEIIN
-552 NSYPGEYSYLIEL
+552 NSYPGEYSYIIEL
-565 KETIEETEIR
+565 KETIEETEIQ
-575 INNINFLSSL
+575 INNMNFLSSL
-585 SLSQLKYEKNKKER
+585 SLSALKFEKNKKER

-609 NVKKIKNKEF
+609 RVKKIKNKEF

-624 INDLNRSNSMTN
+624 NNDLNHSNSLNN
-636 LNTSIIASSIL
+636 LNTSIMASTLL

-653 FNNNY
+653 FNNNN
-658 NFFCEDNDYNKVD
+658 NFFCEENDNKKID
-671 DIDANEVNECFY
+671 DIDVNECLY
-683 VDSLQKNLNY
+683 VDSLQKNY
-693 TPPSPRRG
+693 SS
-701 NANFNEIK
+701 NAS
-709 YHQNII
+709 NINI
-715 NKKMNNK
+715 NKIKTHRKKLNNI
-722 YFKKEYNTLNNNDNS
+722 YFKKDFYSFNNENS
-737 YYQDDNKSSL
+737 VGHEEKNSL
-747 NTNINIQ
+747 NTNIQ
-754 LPSIQSYLNQN
+754 LPSIRSFLNQN
-765 EIFDEKEQVKKMV
+765 NQNMDENEHFEKMV
-778 LNPEFLSQQARY
+778 FNPEFLSQKARY
-790 IIKLEKLN
+790 ILKLEKLKKKN
-798 KRSLKKNSHHIK
+798 LKKNSKHTHAK
-810 LKSKFNL
+810 NNSN
-817 RNEESLNTKT
+817 S
-827 QFDNFNINNNNN
+827 NNNSNSKIN
-839 YNTGFIQ
+839 PGMIK
-846 TSYSKENYNY
+846 TSYSKKTINFLQNNFY
-856 LKNIFNKSKVNFNSS
+856 KSKINFIPGS
-871 TSNQNFPPMHFNN
+871 TSNKNIHPINY
-884 NNNINHYNYT
+884 NNINRNINDFNT
-894 IVQNRT
+894 IKYKT
-900 LNRNRN
+900 ISRNRHMQKN
-906 MKKIFDEK
+906 LDEK
-914 YRKRKYL
+914 YKLKVYKYP
-921 LSQNESNDI
+921 QNENEELNT
-930 NFYGVPKSFP
+930 NFFGVTVSFP

-947 GKNKNKK
+947 GKSRGGSYSKNIK
-954 LKNVSVIKKKNS
+954 LIKKKKS
-966 LSKLNIQIKE
+966 LSKLNIQIKD
-976 EKKSYKTE
+976 EKVSHKTE
-984 IKDKIKETVKNNILR
+984 IMNKIKETVKNNILR
-999 NARRFAYSMHQQ
+999 NARRVAFSMYQKGE

>member
-49 LKIRKYIK
+49 LKIRQYIK

-254 TEEYIPEHP
+254 KEEYIPEHP

-449 YTYNYLYKR
+449 STYNYFSKR
-458 IKDFGKTN
+458 IKDLENTI

-472 DILDVLKMEK
+472 DILNVLKMEK

-496 NKSTNNYKEF
+496 NKTKNNNIEF
-506 CQNKKNRIIKEIR
+506 CQNKKHRINKEIR
-519 SIKELNIT
+519 SIKELKIT

-539 YIIYEKIEENIIN
+539 YIIYEKIEEEIIN
-552 NSYPGEYSYLIEL
+552 NSYPGEYSYIIEL
-565 KETIEETEIR
+565 KETIEETEIQ
-575 INNINFLSSL
+575 INNMNFLSSL
-585 SLSQLKYEKNKKER
+585 SLSALKFEKNKKER

-609 NVKKIKNKEF
+609 RVKKIKNKEF

-624 INDLNRSNSMTN
+624 NNDLNHSNSLNN
-636 LNTSIIASSIL
+636 LNTSIMASTLL

-653 FNNNY
+653 FNNNN
-658 NFFCEDNDYNKVD
+658 NFFCEENDNKKID
-671 DIDANEVNECFY
+671 DIDVNECLY
-683 VDSLQKNLNY
+683 VDSLQKNY
-693 TPPSPRRG
+693 SS
-701 NANFNEIK
+701 NAS
-709 YHQNII
+709 NINI
-715 NKKMNNK
+715 NKIKTHRKKINNI
-722 YFKKEYNTLNNNDNS
+722 YFKKDFYSFNNENS
-737 YYQDDNKSSL
+737 VGHEEKNSL
-747 NTNINIQ
+747 NTNIQ
-754 LPSIQSYLNQN
+754 LPSIRSFLNQN
-765 EIFDEKEQVKKMV
+765 NQNMDENEHFEKMV
-778 LNPEFLSQQARY
+778 FNPEFLSQKARY
-790 IIKLEKLN
+790 ILKLEKLKKKN
-798 KRSLKKNSHHIK
+798 LKKNSKHTHAK
-810 LKSKFNL
+810 NNSN
-817 RNEESLNTKT
+817 S
-827 QFDNFNINNNNN
+827 NNNSNSKIN
-839 YNTGFIQ
+839 PGMIK
-846 TSYSKENYNY
+846 TSYSKKTINFLQNNFY
-856 LKNIFNKSKVNFNSS
+856 KSKINFIPGS
-871 TSNQNFPPMHFNN
+871 TSNKNIHPINY
-884 NNNINHYNYT
+884 NNINRNINDFDT
-894 IVQNRT
+894 IKYKT
-900 LNRNRN
+900 ISRNRHMQKN
-906 MKKIFDEK
+906 LDEK
-914 YRKRKYL
+914 YKLKVYKYP
-921 LSQNESNDI
+921 QNENEELNT
-930 NFYGVPKSFP
+930 NFFGVPESFP

-947 GKNKNKK
+947 GKSRGGSYSKNIK
-954 LKNVSVIKKKNS
+954 LIKKKKS
-966 LSKLNIQIKE
+966 LSKLNIQIKD
-976 EKKSYKTE
+976 EKVSHKTE
-984 IKDKIKETVKNNILR
+984 IMNKIKETVKNNILR
-999 NARRFAYSMHQQ
+999 NARRVAFSMYQKGE

>member
-165 KIFNMHNNH
+165 KIFYMHNNH

-193 EKIKTNNNTKKKN
+193 EKIKTNNNTKKKS
-206 MTKNDLSSISNNSNS
+206 MAKNDLSSISNNSNS

-230 SKDLSQNNNLMN
+230 SKDLNQNNNLMN

-254 TEEYIPEHP
+254 KEEYIPEHP

-275 RIKKY
+275 RIKEY
-280 FDDYENEIKNNLSG
+280 FDDYENVIKNNLNG

-358 VGNIDSILVNKNLD
+358 VGNIDSILVNKNID
-372 NIFIKEFETFLKNK
+372 NVFIKEFETFLKNK

-417 NYILRKYYDFDEN
+417 NYILQKYYDFDEN

-449 YTYNYLYKR
+449 STYNYFSKR
-458 IKDFGKTN
+458 IKDLENTIN
-466 NIEKYK
+466 TEKYK
-472 DILDVLKMEK
+472 DILNVLKMEK

-496 NKSTNNYKEF
+496 NKTKNNNIEF
-506 CQNKKNRIIKEIR
+506 CQNKKHRINKEIR
-519 SIKELNIT
+519 SIKELKIT

-539 YIIYEKIEENIIN
+539 YIIYEKIEEEIIN
-552 NSYPGEYSYLIEL
+552 NSYPGEYSYIIEL
-565 KETIEETEIR
+565 KETIEETEIQ
-575 INNINFLSSL
+575 INNMNFLSSL
-585 SLSQLKYEKNKKER
+585 SLSALKFEKNKKER

-609 NVKKIKNKEF
+609 RIKKIKNKEF

-624 INDLNRSNSMTN
+624 NNDLNHSNSLNN
-636 LNTSIIASSIL
+636 LNTSIMASTLL

-653 FNNNY
+653 FNNNN
-658 NFFCEDNDYNKVD
+658 NFFCEENDNKKID
-671 DIDANEVNECFY
+671 DIDVNECLY
-683 VDSLQKNLNY
+683 VDSLQKNY
-693 TPPSPRRG
+693 SS
-701 NANFNEIK
+701 NAS
-709 YHQNII
+709 NINI
-715 NKKMNNK
+715 NKIKTHRKKLNNI
-722 YFKKEYNTLNNNDNS
+722 YFKKDFYSFNNENS
-737 YYQDDNKSSL
+737 VGHEEKNSL
-747 NTNINIQ
+747 NTNIQ
-754 LPSIQSYLNQN
+754 LPSIRSFLNQN
-765 EIFDEKEQVKKMV
+765 NQNMDENEHFEKMV
-778 LNPEFLSQQARY
+778 FNPEFLSQKARY
-790 IIKLEKLN
+790 ILKLEKLKKKN
-798 KRSLKKNSHHIK
+798 LKKNSKHTHAK
-810 LKSKFNL
+810 NNS
-817 RNEESLNTKT
+817 
-827 QFDNFNINNNNN
+827 NINNNSNSKIN
-839 YNTGFIQ
+839 PGMIK
-846 TSYSKENYNY
+846 TSYSKKTINFLQNNFY
-856 LKNIFNKSKVNFNSS
+856 KSKINFIPGS
-871 TSNQNFPPMHFNN
+871 TSNKNIHPINY
-884 NNNINHYNYT
+884 NNINRNINDFNT
-894 IVQNRT
+894 IKYKT
-900 LNRNRN
+900 ISRNRHMQKN
-906 MKKIFDEK
+906 LDEK
-914 YRKRKYL
+914 YKLKVYKYP
-921 LSQNESNDI
+921 QNENEELNT
-930 NFYGVPKSFP
+930 NFFGVPESFP

-947 GKNKNKK
+947 GKSRGGSYSKNIK
-954 LKNVSVIKKKNS
+954 LIKKKKS
-966 LSKLNIQIKE
+966 LSKLNIQIKD
-976 EKKSYKTE
+976 EKVSHKTE
-984 IKDKIKETVKNNILR
+984 IMNKIKETVKNNILR
-999 NARRFAYSMHQQ
+999 NARRVAFSMYQKGE

>member
-254 TEEYIPEHP
+254 KEEYIPEHP

-449 YTYNYLYKR
+449 STYNYFSKR
-458 IKDFGKTN
+458 IKDLENKKKKK
-466 NIEKYK
+466 KYK
-472 DILDVLKMEK
+472 DILNVLKMEK

-496 NKSTNNYKEF
+496 NKTKNNNIEF
-506 CQNKKNRIIKEIR
+506 CQNKKHRINKEIR
-519 SIKELNIT
+519 SIKELKIT

-539 YIIYEKIEENIIN
+539 YIIYEKIEEEIIN
-552 NSYPGEYSYLIEL
+552 NSYPGEYSYIIEL
-565 KETIEETEIR
+565 KETIEETEIQ
-575 INNINFLSSL
+575 INNMNFLSSL
-585 SLSQLKYEKNKKER
+585 SLSALKFEKNKKER

-609 NVKKIKNKEF
+609 RVKKIKNKEF

-624 INDLNRSNSMTN
+624 NNDLNHSNSLNN
-636 LNTSIIASSIL
+636 LNTSIMASTLL

-653 FNNNY
+653 FNNNN
-658 NFFCEDNDYNKVD
+658 NFFCEENDNKKID
-671 DIDANEVNECFY
+671 DIDVNECLYF
-683 VDSLQKNLNY
+683 DSLQKNY
-693 TPPSPRRG
+693 SS
-701 NANFNEIK
+701 NAS
-709 YHQNII
+709 NINI
-715 NKKMNNK
+715 NKIKTHRKKLNNI
-722 YFKKEYNTLNNNDNS
+722 YFKKDFYSFNNENS
-737 YYQDDNKSSL
+737 VGHEEKNSL
-747 NTNINIQ
+747 KTNIQ
-754 LPSIQSYLNQN
+754 LPSIRSFLNQN
-765 EIFDEKEQVKKMV
+765 NQNMDENEHFEKMV
-778 LNPEFLSQQARY
+778 FNPEFLSQKARY
-790 IIKLEKLN
+790 ILKLEKLKKKN
-798 KRSLKKNSHHIK
+798 LKKNSK
-810 LKSKFNL
+810 
-817 RNEESLNTKT
+817 NTHTK
-827 QFDNFNINNNNN
+827 NNNNSN
-839 YNTGFIQ
+839 NNSNSKINPGMIK
-846 TSYSKENYNY
+846 TSYSKKTINFLQNNFYKSKINFIPGFTSN
-856 LKNIFNKSKVNFNSS
+856 KNIHPINY
-871 TSNQNFPPMHFNN
+871 
-884 NNNINHYNYT
+884 NNINRNINDFNT
-894 IVQNRT
+894 IKYKT
-900 LNRNRN
+900 ISRNRHMQKN
-906 MKKIFDEK
+906 LDEK
-914 YRKRKYL
+914 YKLKVYKYP
-921 LSQNESNDI
+921 QNENEELNT
-930 NFYGVPKSFP
+930 NFFGVPESFP

-947 GKNKNKK
+947 GKSRGGSYSKNIK
-954 LKNVSVIKKKNS
+954 LIKKKKS
-966 LSKLNIQIKE
+966 LSKLNIQIKD
-976 EKKSYKTE
+976 EKVSHKTE
-984 IKDKIKETVKNNILR
+984 IMNKIKETVKNNILR
-999 NARRFAYSMHQQ
+999 NARRVAFSMYQKGE

>member
-254 TEEYIPEHP
+254 KEEYIPEHP

-275 RIKKY
+275 RIKEY
-280 FDDYENEIKNNLSG
+280 FDDYENVIKNNLNG

-358 VGNIDSILVNKNLD
+358 VGNIDSILVNKNID
-372 NIFIKEFETFLKNK
+372 NVFIKEFETFLKNK

-449 YTYNYLYKR
+449 STYNYFSKR
-458 IKDFGKTN
+458 IKDLENTIN
-466 NIEKYK
+466 TEKYK
-472 DILDVLKMEK
+472 DILNVLKMEK

-496 NKSTNNYKEF
+496 NKTKNNNIEF
-506 CQNKKNRIIKEIR
+506 CQNKKHRINKEIR
-519 SIKELNIT
+519 SIKELKIT

-539 YIIYEKIEENIIN
+539 YIIYEKIEEEIIN
-552 NSYPGEYSYLIEL
+552 NSYPGEYSYIIEL
-565 KETIEETEIR
+565 KETIEETEIQ
-575 INNINFLSSL
+575 INNMNFLSSL
-585 SLSQLKYEKNKKER
+585 SLSALKFEKNKKER

-609 NVKKIKNKEF
+609 RVKKIKNKEF

-624 INDLNRSNSMTN
+624 NNDLNHSNSLNN
-636 LNTSIIASSIL
+636 LNTSIMASTLL

-653 FNNNY
+653 FNNNN
-658 NFFCEDNDYNKVD
+658 NFFCEENDNKKID
-671 DIDANEVNECFY
+671 DIDVNECLY
-683 VDSLQKNLNY
+683 VDSLQKNY
-693 TPPSPRRG
+693 SS
-701 NANFNEIK
+701 NAS
-709 YHQNII
+709 NINI
-715 NKKMNNK
+715 NKIKTHRKKLNNI
-722 YFKKEYNTLNNNDNS
+722 YFKKDFYSFNNENS
-737 YYQDDNKSSL
+737 VGHEEKNSL
-747 NTNINIQ
+747 NTNIQ
-754 LPSIQSYLNQN
+754 LPSIRSFLNQN
-765 EIFDEKEQVKKMV
+765 NQNMDENEHFEKMV
-778 LNPEFLSQQARY
+778 FNPEFLSQKARY
-790 IIKLEKLN
+790 ILKLEKLKKKN
-798 KRSLKKNSHHIK
+798 LKKNSKHTHAK
-810 LKSKFNL
+810 NNSN
-817 RNEESLNTKT
+817 S
-827 QFDNFNINNNNN
+827 NNNSNSKIN
-839 YNTGFIQ
+839 PGMIK
-846 TSYSKENYNY
+846 TSYSKKTINFLQNNFY
-856 LKNIFNKSKVNFNSS
+856 KSKINFIPGS
-871 TSNQNFPPMHFNN
+871 TSNKNIHPINY
-884 NNNINHYNYT
+884 NNINRNINDFNT
-894 IVQNRT
+894 IKYKT
-900 LNRNRN
+900 ISRNRHMQKN
-906 MKKIFDEK
+906 LDEK
-914 YRKRKYL
+914 YKLKVYKYP
-921 LSQNESNDI
+921 QNENEELNT
-930 NFYGVPKSFP
+930 NFFGVPESFP

-947 GKNKNKK
+947 GKSRGGSYSKNIK
-954 LKNVSVIKKKNS
+954 LIKKKKS
-966 LSKLNIQIKE
+966 LSKLNIQIKD
-976 EKKSYKTE
+976 EKVSHKTE
-984 IKDKIKETVKNNILR
+984 IMNKIKETVKNNILR
-999 NARRFAYSMHQQ
+999 NARRVAFSMYQKGE

>member
-254 TEEYIPEHP
+254 KEEYIPEHP

-449 YTYNYLYKR
+449 STYNYFSKR
-458 IKDFGKTN
+458 IKDLENTI

-472 DILDVLKMEK
+472 DILNVLKMEK

-496 NKSTNNYKEF
+496 NKTKNNNIEF
-506 CQNKKNRIIKEIR
+506 CQNKKHRINKEIR
-519 SIKELNIT
+519 SIKELKIT

-539 YIIYEKIEENIIN
+539 YIIYEKIEEEIIN
-552 NSYPGEYSYLIEL
+552 NSYPGEYSYIIEL
-565 KETIEETEIR
+565 KETIEETEIQ
-575 INNINFLSSL
+575 INNMNFLSSL
-585 SLSQLKYEKNKKER
+585 SLSALKFEKNKKER

-609 NVKKIKNKEF
+609 RVKKIKNKEF

-624 INDLNRSNSMTN
+624 NIDLNHNNSLNN
-636 LNTSIIASSIL
+636 LNTSIMASTLL

-653 FNNNY
+653 FNNNN
-658 NFFCEDNDYNKVD
+658 NFFCEENDNKKID
-671 DIDANEVNECFY
+671 DIDVNECLY
-683 VDSLQKNLNY
+683 VDSLQKNY
-693 TPPSPRRG
+693 SS
-701 NANFNEIK
+701 NAS
-709 YHQNII
+709 NINI
-715 NKKMNNK
+715 NKIKTHRKKLNNI
-722 YFKKEYNTLNNNDNS
+722 YFKKDFYSFNNENS
-737 YYQDDNKSSL
+737 VGHEEKNSL
-747 NTNINIQ
+747 NTNIQ
-754 LPSIQSYLNQN
+754 LPSIRSFLNQN
-765 EIFDEKEQVKKMV
+765 NQNMDENEHFEKMV
-778 LNPEFLSQQARY
+778 FNPEFLSQKARY
-790 IIKLEKLN
+790 ILKLEKLKKKN
-798 KRSLKKNSHHIK
+798 LKKNSKHTHAK
-810 LKSKFNL
+810 NNSN
-817 RNEESLNTKT
+817 S
-827 QFDNFNINNNNN
+827 NNNSNSKIN
-839 YNTGFIQ
+839 PGMIK
-846 TSYSKENYNY
+846 TSYSKKTINFLQNNFY
-856 LKNIFNKSKVNFNSS
+856 KSKINFIPGS
-871 TSNQNFPPMHFNN
+871 TSNKNIHPINY
-884 NNNINHYNYT
+884 NNINRNINDFNT
-894 IVQNRT
+894 IKYKT
-900 LNRNRN
+900 ISRNRHMQKN
-906 MKKIFDEK
+906 LDEK
-914 YRKRKYL
+914 YKLKVYKYP
-921 LSQNESNDI
+921 QNENEELNT
-930 NFYGVPKSFP
+930 NFFGVPESFP

-947 GKNKNKK
+947 GKSRGGSYSKNIK
-954 LKNVSVIKKKNS
+954 LIKKKKS
-966 LSKLNIQIKE
+966 LSKLNIQIKD
-976 EKKSYKTE
+976 EKVSHKTE
-984 IKDKIKETVKNNILR
+984 IMNKIKETVKNNILR
-999 NARRFAYSMHQQ
+999 NARRVAFSMYQKGE

>member
-230 SKDLSQNNNLMN
+230 SKDLNQNNNLMN

-254 TEEYIPEHP
+254 KEEYIPEHP

-449 YTYNYLYKR
+449 STYNYFSKR
-458 IKDFGKTN
+458 IKDLENTIN
-466 NIEKYK
+466 TEKYK
-472 DILDVLKMEK
+472 DILNVLKMEK

-496 NKSTNNYKEF
+496 NKTKNNNIEF
-506 CQNKKNRIIKEIR
+506 CQNKKHRINKEIR
-519 SIKELNIT
+519 SIKELKIT

-539 YIIYEKIEENIIN
+539 YIIYEKIEEEIIN
-552 NSYPGEYSYLIEL
+552 NSYPGEYSYIIEL
-565 KETIEETEIR
+565 KETIEETEIQ
-575 INNINFLSSL
+575 INNMNFLSSL
-585 SLSQLKYEKNKKER
+585 SLSALKFEKNKKER

-609 NVKKIKNKEF
+609 RVKKIKNKEF

-624 INDLNRSNSMTN
+624 NNDLNHSNSLNN
-636 LNTSIIASSIL
+636 LNTSIMASTLL

-653 FNNNY
+653 FNNNN
-658 NFFCEDNDYNKVD
+658 NFFCEENDNKKID
-671 DIDANEVNECFY
+671 DIDVNECLY
-683 VDSLQKNLNY
+683 VDSLQKNY
-693 TPPSPRRG
+693 SS
-701 NANFNEIK
+701 NAS
-709 YHQNII
+709 NINI
-715 NKKMNNK
+715 NKIKTHRKKLNNI
-722 YFKKEYNTLNNNDNS
+722 YFKKDFYSFNNENS
-737 YYQDDNKSSL
+737 VGHEEKNSL
-747 NTNINIQ
+747 NTNIQ
-754 LPSIQSYLNQN
+754 LPSIRSFLNQN
-765 EIFDEKEQVKKMV
+765 NQNMDENEHFEKMV
-778 LNPEFLSQQARY
+778 FNPEFLSQKARY
-790 IIKLEKLN
+790 ILKLEKLKKKN
-798 KRSLKKNSHHIK
+798 LKKNSKHTHAK
-810 LKSKFNL
+810 NNSN
-817 RNEESLNTKT
+817 S
-827 QFDNFNINNNNN
+827 NNNSNSKIN
-839 YNTGFIQ
+839 PGMIK
-846 TSYSKENYNY
+846 TSYSKKTINFLQNNFY
-856 LKNIFNKSKVNFNSS
+856 KSKINFIPGS
-871 TSNQNFPPMHFNN
+871 TSNKNIHPINY
-884 NNNINHYNYT
+884 NNINRNINDFNT
-894 IVQNRT
+894 IKYKT
-900 LNRNRN
+900 ISRNRHMQKN
-906 MKKIFDEK
+906 LDEK
-914 YRKRKYL
+914 YKLKVYKYP
-921 LSQNESNDI
+921 QNENEELNT
-930 NFYGVPKSFP
+930 NFFGVPESFP

-947 GKNKNKK
+947 GKSRGGSYSKNIK
-954 LKNVSVIKKKNS
+954 LIKKKKS
-966 LSKLNIQIKE
+966 LSKLNIQIKD
-976 EKKSYKTE
+976 EKVSHKTE
-984 IKDKIKETVKNNILR
+984 IMNKIKETVKNNILR
-999 NARRFAYSMHQQ
+999 NARRVAFSMYQKGE

>member
-193 EKIKTNNNTKKKN
+193 EKIKTNNNTKKKS
-206 MTKNDLSSISNNSNS
+206 MAKNDLSSISNNSNS

-230 SKDLSQNNNLMN
+230 SKDLNQNNNLMN

-254 TEEYIPEHP
+254 KEEYIPEHP

-275 RIKKY
+275 RIKEY
-280 FDDYENEIKNNLSG
+280 FDDYENVIKNNLNG

-358 VGNIDSILVNKNLD
+358 VGNIDSILVNKNID
-372 NIFIKEFETFLKNK
+372 NVFIKEFETFLKNK

-417 NYILRKYYDFDEN
+417 NYILQKYYDFDEN

-449 YTYNYLYKR
+449 STYNYFSKR
-458 IKDFGKTN
+458 IKDLENTIN
-466 NIEKYK
+466 TEKYK
-472 DILDVLKMEK
+472 DILNVLKMEK

-496 NKSTNNYKEF
+496 NKTKNNNIEF
-506 CQNKKNRIIKEIR
+506 CQNKKHRINKEIR
-519 SIKELNIT
+519 SIKELKIT

-539 YIIYEKIEENIIN
+539 YIIYEKIEEEIIN
-552 NSYPGEYSYLIEL
+552 NSYPGEYSYIIEL
-565 KETIEETEIR
+565 KETIEETEIQ
-575 INNINFLSSL
+575 INNMNFLSSL
-585 SLSQLKYEKNKKER
+585 SLSALKFEKNKKER

-609 NVKKIKNKEF
+609 RIKKIKNKEF

-624 INDLNRSNSMTN
+624 NNDLNHSNSLNN
-636 LNTSIIASSIL
+636 LNTSIMASTLL

-653 FNNNY
+653 FNNNN
-658 NFFCEDNDYNKVD
+658 NFFCEENDNKKID
-671 DIDANEVNECFY
+671 DIDVNECLY
-683 VDSLQKNLNY
+683 VDSLQKNY
-693 TPPSPRRG
+693 SS
-701 NANFNEIK
+701 NAS
-709 YHQNII
+709 NINI
-715 NKKMNNK
+715 NKIKTHRKKLNNI
-722 YFKKEYNTLNNNDNS
+722 YFKKDFYSFNNENS
-737 YYQDDNKSSL
+737 VGHEEKNSL
-747 NTNINIQ
+747 NTNIQ
-754 LPSIQSYLNQN
+754 LPSIRSFLNQN
-765 EIFDEKEQVKKMV
+765 NQNMDENEHFEKMV
-778 LNPEFLSQQARY
+778 FNPEFLSQKARY
-790 IIKLEKLN
+790 ILKLEKLKKKN
-798 KRSLKKNSHHIK
+798 LKKNSKHTHAK
-810 LKSKFNL
+810 NNSN
-817 RNEESLNTKT
+817 S
-827 QFDNFNINNNNN
+827 NNNSNN
-839 YNTGFIQ
+839 KINPGMIK
-846 TSYSKENYNY
+846 TSYSKKTINFLQNNFY
-856 LKNIFNKSKVNFNSS
+856 KSKINFIPGS
-871 TSNQNFPPMHFNN
+871 TSNKNIHPINY
-884 NNNINHYNYT
+884 NNINRNINDFNT
-894 IVQNRT
+894 IKYKT
-900 LNRNRN
+900 ISRNRHMQKN
-906 MKKIFDEK
+906 LDEK
-914 YRKRKYL
+914 YKLKVYKYP
-921 LSQNESNDI
+921 QNENEELNT
-930 NFYGVPKSFP
+930 NFFGVPESFP

-947 GKNKNKK
+947 GKSRGGSYSKNIK
-954 LKNVSVIKKKNS
+954 LIKKKKS
-966 LSKLNIQIKE
+966 LSKLNIQIKD
-976 EKKSYKTE
+976 EKVSHKTE
-984 IKDKIKETVKNNILR
+984 IMNKIKETVKNNILR
-999 NARRFAYSMHQQ
+999 NARRVAFSMYQKGE

>member
-254 TEEYIPEHP
+254 KEEYIPEHP

-406 TISEKMFQTLI
+406 TISEKIFQTLI

-449 YTYNYLYKR
+449 STYNYFSKR
-458 IKDFGKTN
+458 IKDLENTI

-472 DILDVLKMEK
+472 DILNVLKMEK

-496 NKSTNNYKEF
+496 NKTKNNNIEF
-506 CQNKKNRIIKEIR
+506 CQNKKHRINKEIR
-519 SIKELNIT
+519 SIKELKIT

-539 YIIYEKIEENIIN
+539 YIIYEKIEEEIIN
-552 NSYPGEYSYLIEL
+552 NSYPGEYSYIIEL
-565 KETIEETEIR
+565 KETIEETEIQ
-575 INNINFLSSL
+575 INNMNFLSSL
-585 SLSQLKYEKNKKER
+585 SLSALKFEKNKKER

-609 NVKKIKNKEF
+609 RVKKIKNKEF

-624 INDLNRSNSMTN
+624 NNDLNHSNSLNN
-636 LNTSIIASSIL
+636 LNTSIMASTLL

-653 FNNNY
+653 FNNNN
-658 NFFCEDNDYNKVD
+658 NFFCEENDNKKID
-671 DIDANEVNECFY
+671 DIDVNECLY
-683 VDSLQKNLNY
+683 VDSLQKNY
-693 TPPSPRRG
+693 SS
-701 NANFNEIK
+701 NAS
-709 YHQNII
+709 NINI
-715 NKKMNNK
+715 NKIKTHRKKLNNI
-722 YFKKEYNTLNNNDNS
+722 YFKKDFYSFNNENS
-737 YYQDDNKSSL
+737 VGHEEKNSL
-747 NTNINIQ
+747 NTNIQ
-754 LPSIQSYLNQN
+754 LPSIRSFLNQN
-765 EIFDEKEQVKKMV
+765 NQNMDENEHFEKMV
-778 LNPEFLSQQARY
+778 FNPEFLSQKARY
-790 IIKLEKLN
+790 ILKLEKLKKKN
-798 KRSLKKNSHHIK
+798 LKKNSKHTHAK
-810 LKSKFNL
+810 NNSN
-817 RNEESLNTKT
+817 S
-827 QFDNFNINNNNN
+827 NNNSNSKIN
-839 YNTGFIQ
+839 PGMIK
-846 TSYSKENYNY
+846 TSYSKKTINFLQNNFY
-856 LKNIFNKSKVNFNSS
+856 KSKINFIPGS
-871 TSNQNFPPMHFNN
+871 TSNKNIHPINY
-884 NNNINHYNYT
+884 NNINRNINDFNT
-894 IVQNRT
+894 IKYKT
-900 LNRNRN
+900 ISRNRHMQKN
-906 MKKIFDEK
+906 LDEK
-914 YRKRKYL
+914 YKLKVYKYP
-921 LSQNESNDI
+921 QNENEELNT
-930 NFYGVPKSFP
+930 NFFGVPESFP

-947 GKNKNKK
+947 GKSRGGSYSKNIK
-954 LKNVSVIKKKNS
+954 LIKKKKS
-966 LSKLNIQIKE
+966 LSKLNIQIKD
-976 EKKSYKTE
+976 EKVSHKTE
-984 IKDKIKETVKNNILR
+984 IMNKIKETVKNNILR
-999 NARRFAYSMHQQ
+999 NARRVAFSMYQKGE

>member
-230 SKDLSQNNNLMN
+230 SKDLNQNNNLMN

-254 TEEYIPEHP
+254 KEEYIPEHP

-275 RIKKY
+275 RIKEY
-280 FDDYENEIKNNLSG
+280 FDDYENVIKNNLNG

-358 VGNIDSILVNKNLD
+358 VGNIDSILVNKNID
-372 NIFIKEFETFLKNK
+372 NVFIKEFETFLKNK

-449 YTYNYLYKR
+449 STYNYFSKR
-458 IKDFGKTN
+458 IKDLENTI
-466 NIEKYK
+466 NIDKYK
-472 DILDVLKMEK
+472 DILNVLKMEK

-496 NKSTNNYKEF
+496 NKTKNNNIEF
-506 CQNKKNRIIKEIR
+506 CQNKKHRINKEIR
-519 SIKELNIT
+519 SIKELKIT

-539 YIIYEKIEENIIN
+539 YIIYEKIEEEIIN
-552 NSYPGEYSYLIEL
+552 NSYPGEYSYIIEL
-565 KETIEETEIR
+565 KETIEETEIQ
-575 INNINFLSSL
+575 INNMNFLSSL
-585 SLSQLKYEKNKKER
+585 SLSALKFEKNKKER

-609 NVKKIKNKEF
+609 RVKKIKNKEF

-624 INDLNRSNSMTN
+624 NNDLNHSNSLNN
-636 LNTSIIASSIL
+636 LNTSIMASTLL

-653 FNNNY
+653 FNNNN
-658 NFFCEDNDYNKVD
+658 NFFCEENDNKKID
-671 DIDANEVNECFY
+671 DIDVNECLY
-683 VDSLQKNLNY
+683 VDSLQKNY
-693 TPPSPRRG
+693 SS
-701 NANFNEIK
+701 NAS
-709 YHQNII
+709 NINI
-715 NKKMNNK
+715 NKIKTHRKKTNNI
-722 YFKKEYNTLNNNDNS
+722 YFKKDFYSFNNENS
-737 YYQDDNKSSL
+737 VGHEEKNSL
-747 NTNINIQ
+747 NTNIQ
-754 LPSIQSYLNQN
+754 LPSIRSFLNQN
-765 EIFDEKEQVKKMV
+765 NQNMDENEHFEKMV
-778 LNPEFLSQQARY
+778 FNPEFLSQKARY
-790 IIKLEKLN
+790 ILKLEKLKKKN
-798 KRSLKKNSHHIK
+798 LKKNSKHTHAK
-810 LKSKFNL
+810 NNSN
-817 RNEESLNTKT
+817 S
-827 QFDNFNINNNNN
+827 NNNSNSKIN
-839 YNTGFIQ
+839 PGMIK
-846 TSYSKENYNY
+846 TSYSKKTINFLQNNFY
-856 LKNIFNKSKVNFNSS
+856 KSKINFIPGS
-871 TSNQNFPPMHFNN
+871 TSNKNIHPINY
-884 NNNINHYNYT
+884 NNINRNINDFNT
-894 IVQNRT
+894 IKYKT
-900 LNRNRN
+900 ISRNRHMQKN
-906 MKKIFDEK
+906 LDEK
-914 YRKRKYL
+914 YKLKVYKYP
-921 LSQNESNDI
+921 QNENEELNT
-930 NFYGVPKSFP
+930 NFFGVPESFP

-947 GKNKNKK
+947 GKSRGGSYSKNIK
-954 LKNVSVIKKKNS
+954 LIKKKKS
-966 LSKLNIQIKE
+966 LSKLNIQIKD
-976 EKKSYKTE
+976 EKVSHKTE
-984 IKDKIKETVKNNILR
+984 IMNKIKETVKNNILR
-999 NARRFAYSMHQQ
+999 NARRVAFSMYQKGE

>member
-254 TEEYIPEHP
+254 KEEYIPEHP

-449 YTYNYLYKR
+449 STYNYFSKR
-458 IKDFGKTN
+458 IKDLENTI

-472 DILDVLKMEK
+472 DILNVLKMEK

-496 NKSTNNYKEF
+496 NKTKNNNIEF
-506 CQNKKNRIIKEIR
+506 CQNKKHRINKEIR
-519 SIKELNIT
+519 SIKELKIT

-539 YIIYEKIEENIIN
+539 YIIYEKIEEEIIN
-552 NSYPGEYSYLIEL
+552 NSYPGEYSYIIEL
-565 KETIEETEIR
+565 KETIEETEIQ
-575 INNINFLSSL
+575 INNMNFLSSL
-585 SLSQLKYEKNKKER
+585 SLSALKFEKNKKER

-609 NVKKIKNKEF
+609 RVKKIKNKEF

-624 INDLNRSNSMTN
+624 NNDLNHSNSLNN
-636 LNTSIIASSIL
+636 LNTSIMASTLL

-653 FNNNY
+653 FNNNN
-658 NFFCEDNDYNKVD
+658 NFFCEENDNKKID
-671 DIDANEVNECFY
+671 DIDVNECLY
-683 VDSLQKNLNY
+683 VGSLQKNY
-693 TPPSPRRG
+693 SS
-701 NANFNEIK
+701 NAS
-709 YHQNII
+709 NINI
-715 NKKMNNK
+715 NKIKTHRKKLNNI
-722 YFKKEYNTLNNNDNS
+722 YFKKDFYSFNNENS
-737 YYQDDNKSSL
+737 VGHEEKNSL
-747 NTNINIQ
+747 NTNIQ
-754 LPSIQSYLNQN
+754 LPSIRSFLNQN
-765 EIFDEKEQVKKMV
+765 NQNMDENEHFEKMV
-778 LNPEFLSQQARY
+778 FNPEFLSQKARY
-790 IIKLEKLN
+790 ILKLEKLKKKN
-798 KRSLKKNSHHIK
+798 LKKNSKHTHAK
-810 LKSKFNL
+810 NNSN
-817 RNEESLNTKT
+817 S
-827 QFDNFNINNNNN
+827 NNNSNSKIN
-839 YNTGFIQ
+839 PGMIK
-846 TSYSKENYNY
+846 TSYSKKTINFLQNNFY
-856 LKNIFNKSKVNFNSS
+856 KSKINFIPGS
-871 TSNQNFPPMHFNN
+871 TSNKNIHPINY
-884 NNNINHYNYT
+884 NNINRNINDFNT
-894 IVQNRT
+894 IKYKT
-900 LNRNRN
+900 ISRNRHMQKN
-906 MKKIFDEK
+906 LDEK
-914 YRKRKYL
+914 YKLKVYKYP
-921 LSQNESNDI
+921 QNENEELNT
-930 NFYGVPKSFP
+930 NFFGVPESFP

-947 GKNKNKK
+947 GKSRGGSYSKNIK
-954 LKNVSVIKKKNS
+954 LIKKKKS
-966 LSKLNIQIKE
+966 LSKLNIQIKD
-976 EKKSYKTE
+976 EKVSHKTE
-984 IKDKIKETVKNNILR
+984 IMNKIKETVKNNILR
-999 NARRFAYSMHQQ
+999 NARRVAFSMYQKGE

>member
-254 TEEYIPEHP
+254 KEEYIPEHP

-449 YTYNYLYKR
+449 STYNYFSKR
-458 IKDFGKTN
+458 IKDLENTI

-472 DILDVLKMEK
+472 DILNVLKMEK

-496 NKSTNNYKEF
+496 NKTKNNNIEF
-506 CQNKKNRIIKEIR
+506 CQNKKHRINKEIR
-519 SIKELNIT
+519 SIKELKIT

-539 YIIYEKIEENIIN
+539 YIIYEKIEEEIIN
-552 NSYPGEYSYLIEL
+552 NSYPGEYSYIIEL
-565 KETIEETEIR
+565 KETIEETEIQ
-575 INNINFLSSL
+575 INNMNFLSSL
-585 SLSQLKYEKNKKER
+585 SLSALKFEKNKKER

-609 NVKKIKNKEF
+609 RVKKIKNKEF

-624 INDLNRSNSMTN
+624 NNDLNHSNSLNN
-636 LNTSIIASSIL
+636 LNTSIMASTLL

-653 FNNNY
+653 FNNNN
-658 NFFCEDNDYNKVD
+658 NFFCEENDNKKID
-671 DIDANEVNECFY
+671 DIDVNECLY
-683 VDSLQKNLNY
+683 VDSLQKNY
-693 TPPSPRRG
+693 SS
-701 NANFNEIK
+701 NAS
-709 YHQNII
+709 NINI
-715 NKKMNNK
+715 NKIKTHRKKLNNI
-722 YFKKEYNTLNNNDNS
+722 YFKKDFYSFNNENS
-737 YYQDDNKSSL
+737 VGHEEKNSL
-747 NTNINIQ
+747 NTNIQ
-754 LPSIQSYLNQN
+754 LPSIRSFLNQN
-765 EIFDEKEQVKKMV
+765 NQNMDENEHFEKMV
-778 LNPEFLSQQARY
+778 FDPEFLSQKARY
-790 IIKLEKLN
+790 ILKLEKLKKKN
-798 KRSLKKNSHHIK
+798 LKKNSKHTHAK
-810 LKSKFNL
+810 NNSN
-817 RNEESLNTKT
+817 S
-827 QFDNFNINNNNN
+827 NNNSNSKIN
-839 YNTGFIQ
+839 PGMIK
-846 TSYSKENYNY
+846 TSYSKKTINFLQNNFY
-856 LKNIFNKSKVNFNSS
+856 KSKINFIPGS
-871 TSNQNFPPMHFNN
+871 TSNKNIHPINY
-884 NNNINHYNYT
+884 NNINRNINDFNIIKYKT
-894 IVQNRT
+894 IS
-900 LNRNRN
+900 RNRHMQKN
-906 MKKIFDEK
+906 LDEK
-914 YRKRKYL
+914 YKLKVYKYP
-921 LSQNESNDI
+921 QNENEELNT
-930 NFYGVPKSFP
+930 NFFGVPESFP

-947 GKNKNKK
+947 GKSRGGSYSKNIK
-954 LKNVSVIKKKNS
+954 LIKKKKS
-966 LSKLNIQIKE
+966 LSKLNIQIKD
-976 EKKSYKTE
+976 E
-984 IKDKIKETVKNNILR
+984 ISCL
-999 NARRFAYSMHQQ
+999 FC

>member
-254 TEEYIPEHP
+254 KEEYIPEHP

-395 ILISLVFYITG
+395 ILISLVFYIIG
-406 TISEKMFQTLI
+406 IISEKMFQTLI

-449 YTYNYLYKR
+449 STYNYFSKR
-458 IKDFGKTN
+458 IKDLENTI

-472 DILDVLKMEK
+472 DILNVLKMEK

-496 NKSTNNYKEF
+496 NKTKNNNIEF
-506 CQNKKNRIIKEIR
+506 CQNKKHRINKEIR
-519 SIKELNIT
+519 SIKELKIT

-539 YIIYEKIEENIIN
+539 YIIYEKIEEEIIN
-552 NSYPGEYSYLIEL
+552 NSYPGEYSYIIEL
-565 KETIEETEIR
+565 KETIEETEIQ
-575 INNINFLSSL
+575 INNMNFLSSL
-585 SLSQLKYEKNKKER
+585 SLSALKFEKNKKER

-609 NVKKIKNKEF
+609 RVKKIKNKEF

-624 INDLNRSNSMTN
+624 NNDLNHSNSLNN
-636 LNTSIIASSIL
+636 LNTSIMASTLL

-653 FNNNY
+653 FNNNN
-658 NFFCEDNDYNKVD
+658 NFFCEENDNKKID
-671 DIDANEVNECFY
+671 DIDVNECLY
-683 VDSLQKNLNY
+683 VDSLQKNY
-693 TPPSPRRG
+693 SS
-701 NANFNEIK
+701 NASN
-709 YHQNII
+709 I
-715 NKKMNNK
+715 NKIKTHRKKLNNI
-722 YFKKEYNTLNNNDNS
+722 YFKKNFYSFNNENS
-737 YYQDDNKSSL
+737 VGHEEKNSL
-747 NTNINIQ
+747 NTNIQ
-754 LPSIQSYLNQN
+754 LPSIRSFLNQN
-765 EIFDEKEQVKKMV
+765 NQNMDENEHFEKMV
-778 LNPEFLSQQARY
+778 FNPEFLSQKARY
-790 IIKLEKLN
+790 ILKLEKLKKKN
-798 KRSLKKNSHHIK
+798 LKKNSKHTHAK
-810 LKSKFNL
+810 NNSN
-817 RNEESLNTKT
+817 S
-827 QFDNFNINNNNN
+827 NNNSNSKIN
-839 YNTGFIQ
+839 PGMIK
-846 TSYSKENYNY
+846 TSYSKKTINFLQNNFY
-856 LKNIFNKSKVNFNSS
+856 KSKINFIPGS
-871 TSNQNFPPMHFNN
+871 TSNKNIHPINY
-884 NNNINHYNYT
+884 NNINRNINDFNT
-894 IVQNRT
+894 IKYKT
-900 LNRNRN
+900 ISRNRHMQKN
-906 MKKIFDEK
+906 LDEK
-914 YRKRKYL
+914 YKLKVYKYP
-921 LSQNESNDI
+921 QNENEELNT
-930 NFYGVPKSFP
+930 NFFGVPESFP

-947 GKNKNKK
+947 GKSRGGSYSKNIK
-954 LKNVSVIKKKNS
+954 LIKKKKS
-966 LSKLNIQIKE
+966 LSKLNIQIKD
-976 EKKSYKTE
+976 EKVSHKTE
-984 IKDKIKETVKNNILR
+984 IMNKIKETVKNNILR
-999 NARRFAYSMHQQ
+999 NARRVAFSMYQKGE